1 MNKRTEQTRW
11 TPKRLLSLLMA
22 LIMTLSLLPTAAFAD
37 DEGGDTVY
45 EYSNL
50 LNANVSKEIYKWFNN
65 NEECVHIDIYP
76 NELSEANNGKT
87 AFEEGETVNIPLHV
101 SMYFQ
106 PTDSTRTESYSV
118 RVGYDG
124 KENRSNYL
132 SASYSVNKQ
141 AFTFNS
147 TKKEEKLVITTTAS
161 SANDQKLGVTCSLLR
176 LGSESTNTQIGSIS
190 FEIKLPLVQHYT
202 VTYNANGGTL
212 SAAAVNGTTR
222 TEATEENPYSQVF
235 DIPAE
240 AKSTLSGYT
249 FEGWQVSGSGS
260 SATGVVPSGTTINGI
275 TGDITLKANL
285 VQNQEITF
293 DPVYSGV
300 SGLPYDYKDMS
311 QGQTYTIPYTPELSG
326 YNFKGWT
333 VTGATLETDGVSVK
347 DITSQIT
354 ITPIWEKS
362 DGTTPVGSHSVK
374 FVRRNTTDGSASNW
388 PNDLTGAK
396 DSTVTIPWLIPQA
409 EGYTFLGWST
419 SNAENATAEDAYKPG
434 NEVTLGDAD
443 INLYAVWQPKNYT
456 ITYPGTASLTGVTLT
471 NTDSSITP
479 GRPASFKVT
488 VLAAYDASSMI
499 VAANGVPL
507 GYSVK
512 TENTDGSTT
521 YTYSFVPTGDTAVT
535 VSQPEQKSYVV
546 TLPVGDHFTAKF
558 DGTDTKSDK
567 TVTYNG
573 SVSFT
578 VTADSGWTIEDV
590 SYTGDATLTQDATDS
605 TKYTLTDIKSNVAV
619 SVKMKQIPVYTIS
632 YSIDEAYFTS
642 QKVTGES
649 ANVTLITPAERT
661 GYNFDGWYKNPDYTD
676 KAEATLTVTGDVNLY
691 GRYMPKTYSIK
702 YDLNAPTGATV
713 TPNTIDATTKTYG
726 QAVTLSA
733 VTPTC
738 DGYDFLGWAKEENKG
753 LVVYAAGATVSEE
766 LTADMTLYAVWA
778 KKTYTITLQGGSG
791 YTVSSNQALVVEH
804 GSTFT
809 FTVTVDG
816 AYAATEPT
824 VTISSTAN
832 GTLTKTD
839 GNHNSEHKAATYTY
853 KIENVTADQVVTVEV
868 TENARA
874 TVTFQYR
881 VVDAQ
886 GNEVTVTGLSGET
899 FMTQAVQLGDP
910 AAQPQQPNI
919 EGYKF
924 VRWCGADHTTATHE
938 AYDFTKPVAGPLTIY
953 AEITPILPVITV
965 TNALSGLGWKTESWK
980 HGAEGTETNAAITI
994 NAFTIA
1000 YGDNVTFDLVIA
1012 KGYDYSKLSV
1022 TANGLALGYQS
1033 ATTDEKTGVTT
1044 LHYYLG
1050 SVMADTRIA
1059 ITGIE
1064 RKTIT
1069 ITYNANARD
1078 DVSGLPSPQVV
1089 KYYLAALGETGNDKI
1104 TTQEPKRTGYEF
1116 VGWCTDSE
1124 ATVTVNGDAKTI
1136 NAKTDGVVV
1145 YPGATAPF
1153 TTDTT
1158 LYAIWL
1164 AQDTTLTLK
1173 ITDVALDKNDGKR
1186 VIQYEGESITL
1197 QAELNHFAVG
1207 SVTFYKGNQDKTN
1220 ATIVGS
1226 TSIEGTTA
1234 TFCTTVGEY
1243 KTTAKDEYYWAEF
1256 TPNADEGYSGSTSGV
1271 MNVGIFSKALS
1282 WKITEGT
1289 SNVADNG
1296 NVLNVYEGDSATGTP
1311 TTGNMVAG
1319 HTYTLQVKT
1328 ASITGVETLDSKQP
1342 VLGKDYKIVWQY
1354 TEVGKNDW
1362 KTDGEASDKATYLV
1376 TGDKSGYQFRAQIVP
1391 LGPDNG
1397 SLFVKAGKFNEN
1409 DALVNDQY
1417 DTCLYTKSTDTT
1429 VRQVTA
1435 TALTIDAPE
1444 ESKDIKINGDTPFTA
1459 IGEHKA
1465 QFEGQAVTLTANIV
1479 DNTTKGAVADG
1490 GKVYFYRYVDGK
1502 SDTKLNETAVVVN
1515 NGVAELTN
1523 VKISKYNPE
1532 IGVTSNLD
1540 KFYAVY
1546 ETNETY
1552 ETSASVAKEGDT
1564 YKSPADPLKDMVFIK
1579 SASLQTPVIM
1589 SEKPGKLAGHT
1600 AKETTYLSPLTDLL
1614 AGISHTFTLKAT
1626 AGSKDATANYSVV
1639 ALDGRT
1645 VAAENYDIE
1654 WQYKTDGNFA
1664 KAGNDSTAEKYIT
1677 TTTKVGDRYRVK
1689 LTGKGV
1695 FAGSEATSKD
1705 AVIGTKQ
1712 DVTVTVKALDAIES
1726 TAATDVYQ
1734 LNEITLTATVA
1745 AANDKPTMQPTG
1757 TVTFY
1762 YKDGENWVKLDSTT
1776 LADATDGSGSK
1787 IASIKT
1793 SELPVKAGDNTKQD
1807 VEITAVYEG
1816 NDTFNASATVNETE
1830 KSITAAA
1837 GCTTTN
1843 DTVTVYSSVVFNCND
1858 ENKKQPTDGDK
1869 GIHIS
1874 VSDGAFKTNEEATL
1888 ALSDIYT
1895 LDRNLDKALRN
1906 TIAKLNPTTDY
1917 TVQWQKLNGATA
1929 ITSGDYG
1936 AAKNWTNIDGK
1947 TGTTLVLDKV
1957 EQNTA
1962 YRAVITVKDQPI
1974 TKGSFDKLD
1983 QGVIGTADANDGRQV
1998 YYSNVLMPTDTN
2010 MTVSVA
2016 LNTSKIG
2023 AENTEGITE
2032 GETVTANVFLSGVVG
2047 VVPNANVTVTV
2058 TNDSAKGN
2066 NTAYEKT
2073 FTSMNTVNGWN
2084 AFSWNTAESDDK
2096 GVPTA
2101 PGFYT
2106 LTVSATTNTGYA
2118 AKEITRSLIVR
2129 ESSYSIAP
2137 SNTTV
2142 TYNGQT
2148 QGVTVTLNDFDFKG
2162 KDIKAAAEKSWTV
2175 KYYKGEVK
2183 PENLVEPSQA
2193 GTYKAVV
2200 TLPASAYWTEQT
2212 KTVDFTIE
2220 KRSVSIADAIAQ
2232 AKVYDGTDNV
2242 NIVEVMLND
2251 AETDQTTN
2259 GTGLPTNNV
2268 GIINGDSI
2276 YAVATAAALEKANA
2290 GENKFT
2296 ISAIDLLGD
2305 DANNYVWDNDE
2316 YTENIYVSRSQVY
2329 GETGTLKLKQGETF
2343 PADKVIKMIDQSGR
2357 EITLGT
2363 GTEDY
2368 TLTFYYHSD
2377 TKIEKTTDISKLGLY
2392 TVVARPNQSNYKS
2405 GVTMQ
2410 FTVVET
2416 ATNLTEAAT
2425 PKPSTLIYLSDTA
2438 TKYNPAGNVPVT
2450 AKNAQGN
2457 TVKVEYHGTTW
2468 SETVPSYAGRYL
2480 VKATDTSTGDVAY
2493 GIYTITKAHPSID
2506 VTPATG
2512 LTYNS
2517 MPQNGYT
2524 TLTGVEGKDAS
2535 KDYYITYAGDVAIGY
2550 NVQKEGNVDE
2560 QAPVDAGTYTVTLH
2574 VNETANYTAHEIS
2587 KSFTIAKKAL
2597 TIKADSWQT
2606 TQYDAFP
2613 DMTAGY
2619 TGLAAETGD
2628 TTPDTSLR
2636 DVQIAPEFLYNPTGG
2651 KSNYSNDSLDQV
2663 GGVAIQPIDALS
2675 KNYAITYENGQYTK
2689 QRTDANIDLAIHGLP
2704 QSSTGKN
2711 TVYYGDEIQLYPYG
2725 YYTTHANGSGILEW
2739 SVTTAA
2745 GFKGTVTIGKETGLL
2760 NVNGVGEFTVTL
2772 KRGVGEQQ
2780 IKTEIN
2786 VTAIQKEAKIALKN
2800 VDKVYNGASQTYAYE
2815 GNVTV
2820 HDELYQPIGNFVDSK
2835 LTRTNTARTDVGTQI
2850 TTAKVTG
2857 AWAYQSETY
2866 GGKFTINDKEASVA
2880 PGEQSTV
2887 YGTPETF
2894 DTNPKYTV
2902 TNEVNSVAAV
2912 SGVNVASQT
2921 DAYNRL
2927 DVHDGYEILVAGAEN
2942 MNYNVKYTTDETAE
2956 DSAVTTYGGETFTS
2970 KTTKELNDATVYG
2983 ETPNVL
2989 DWTLVNVIG
2998 TTRGTT
3004 EPKDYADNLADFD
3017 LPDTFVWQ
3025 DKDDCTG
3032 NKVTYKAAN
3041 RTTEISGSTVEY
3053 NQAALTGPRTST
3065 DTATDENYTLKFNT
3079 VENSGAANYKL
3090 TNVKTGNSK
3099 ATTNALTA
3107 NSKGFIIPATGE
3119 SSDVSGENFV
3129 EGSANIAQRPIKLEK
3144 AVTDAQLYWRLPQ
3157 SQLYTALVNILKAEE
3172 NSVGRG
3178 LAKGHTIEDL
3188 DLSFTIKVGSTTY
3201 NVAKDGTDAINFAT
3215 TGNATVT
3222 ATVGDTNYKLEGGQY
3237 QFDIVLKNI
3246 QIEATYTTK
3255 TFTGF
3260 TVLIKVHNEGSA
3272 ITPLNDAKGLSYKI
3286 FKKTGDTID
3295 KTTAYASGTLT
3306 YQNRTAYDDK
3316 GVLCGVFTATYPQL
3330 PLLNSGETYFIQMYE
3345 YGVELKTNS

>member
-22 LIMTLSLLPTAAFAD
+22 LIMTLSLLPTAALATDSSAAGSSAD
-37 DEGGDTVY
+37 NPVTIDYTQKTYGYATATTSPITTQISEEGFTPYTVTFKPQIQFVDSNNKETENTFSYQSGIPFKPGVSISTNANEEKTIGQYTYTVQQVNADGTDAPNTTTVTNKILGTSKIPAASSLSCGGSDFTAKALENNMIRLKYTVY
-45 EYSNL
+45 EGDSVDDSKRVGQVYVGITGI
-50 LNANVSKEIYKWFNN
+50 AVTDIKYNVSYNIESGGAWVGNEI
-65 NEECVHIDIYP
+65 VDQTTIDADERG
-76 NELSEANNGKT
+76 N
-87 AFEEGETVNIPLHV
+87 
-101 SMYFQ
+101 
-106 PTDSTRTESYSV
+106 
-118 RVGYDG
+118 
-124 KENRSNYL
+124 
-132 SASYSVNKQ
+132 ASYTIPADAKATKNNATFAGWQ
-141 AFTFNS
+141 ASGGATGTYQPGQIIESINADITLTAKYEQNYTITFQSEYSGASGLMTSTTSNGTKYTVPVEPTMYGFTFAGW
-147 TKKEEKLVITTTAS
+147 K
-161 SANDQKLGVTCSLLR
+161 VT
-176 LGSESTNTQIGSIS
+176 
-190 FEIKLPLVQHYT
+190 
-202 VTYNANGGTL
+202 
-212 SAAAVNGTTR
+212 
-222 TEATEENPYSQVF
+222 
-235 DIPAE
+235 
-240 AKSTLSGYT
+240 
-249 FEGWQVSGSGS
+249 SGS
-260 SATGVVPSGTTINGI
+260 ADVTGNDITNI
-275 TGDITLKANL
+275 TGDITLTA
-285 VQNQEITF
+285 Q
-293 DPVYSGV
+293 
-300 SGLPYDYKDMS
+300 
-311 QGQTYTIPYTPELSG
+311 
-326 YNFKGWT
+326 WT
-333 VTGATLETDGVSVK
+333 K
-347 DITSQIT
+347 
-354 ITPIWEKS
+354 

-374 FVRRNTTDGSASNW
+374 FVRNNATDGSALNW
-388 PNDLTGAK
+388 PDNLTGAK

-419 SNAENATAEDAYKPG
+419 TNAKNATAEDAYKPG
-434 NEVTLGDAD
+434 KEVTLGDAD
-443 INLYAVWQPKNYT
+443 INLYAVWRENMVS
-456 ITYPGTASLTGVTLT
+456 ITYPDGITGVA
-471 NTDSSITP
+471 ITKGATSVKP
-479 GRPASFKVT
+479 GATVTFKVT
-488 VLAAYDASSMI
+488 VLAAYDVSSMI

-507 GYSVK
+507 GYSAK

-546 TLPVGDHFTAKF
+546 TLPVGDHFTAEF

-578 VTADSGWTIEDV
+578 VNADNGWTIEDV

-691 GRYMPKTYSIK
+691 GHYKPITKSIS
-702 YDLNAPTGATV
+702 YDMNAPQDANGNSLTV
-713 TPNTIDATTKTYG
+713 APTSLLPTEKTYG

-733 VTPTC
+733 QVPTC
-738 DGYDFLGWAKEENKG
+738 DGYDFLGWAKEENKD

-766 LTADMTLYAVWA
+766 LTDNMTLYAVWA

-791 YTVSSNQALVVEH
+791 YTVSSSQALVVEH
-804 GSTFT
+804 GSNFT

-816 AYAATEPT
+816 AYAATMPT
-824 VTISSTAN
+824 VSISNTTNGNLTGPNADEGPNSTH
-832 GTLTKTD
+832 T
-839 GNHNSEHKAATYTY
+839 AATYTY
-853 KIENVTADQVVTVEV
+853 TISNVTADQVVTVEV

-886 GNEVTVTGLSGET
+886 GNEVTGDGLNGQT

-919 EGYKF
+919 EGYRF
-924 VRWCGADHTTATHE
+924 VRWCGADHPTATTHE
-938 AYDFTKPVAGPLTIY
+938 AYDFTKPVADELTIY

-965 TNALSGLGWKTESWK
+965 TDALNGTGWKTENWK
-980 HGAEGTETNAAITI
+980 HGTETMTNADTT
-994 NAFTIA
+994 NKSFTIA
-1000 YGDNVTFDLVIA
+1000 YGDNVTFDLVIS

-1064 RKTIT
+1064 RKTVTVI
-1069 ITYNANARD
+1069 YNANARD

-1089 KYYLAALGETGNDKI
+1089 KYYLEGSQNDTI
-1104 TTQEPKRTGYEF
+1104 TAQEPRRTGYEF

-1124 ATVTVNGDAKTI
+1124 ATVTVNGNTKTI
-1136 NAKTDGVVV
+1136 NTETGVVV
-1145 YPGATAPF
+1145 YPSSTAKF

-1164 AQDTTLTLK
+1164 AQDTELTLK
-1173 ITDVALDKNDGKR
+1173 ITDVAYDTQQNNR

-1197 QAELNHFAVG
+1197 QATLNVNAKGTV
-1207 SVTFYKGNQDKTN
+1207 VFYKGDKEGANGTRIGSAAIN
-1220 ATIVGS
+1220 GKTAELSVKVGD
-1226 TSIEGTTA
+1226 
-1234 TFCTTVGEY
+1234 Y
-1243 KTTAKDEYYWAEF
+1243 KAGGVTEHYWAVFESE
-1256 TPNADEGYSGSTSGV
+1256 TDEGYANSEKSNI
-1271 MNVGIFSKALS
+1271 MNVGVFSKAITWPLDT
-1282 WKITEGT
+1282 KNADTLTITE
-1289 SNVADNG
+1289 
-1296 NVLNVYEGDSATGTP
+1296 ATGSMTAGKTYKLTVNITKILGLETVTP
-1311 TTGNMVAG
+1311 DNAP
-1319 HTYTLQVKT
+1319 K
-1328 ASITGVETLDSKQP
+1328 
-1342 VLGKDYKIVWQY
+1342 LGEDYAIVWQY
-1354 TEVGKNDW
+1354 KN
-1362 KTDGEASDKATYLV
+1362 TV
-1376 TGDKSGYQFRAQIVP
+1376 TGDWADMSAEITDTNEYQVTPEYAGHEYRAKIVP
-1391 LGPDNG
+1391 IGD
-1397 SLFVKAGKFNEN
+1397 
-1409 DALVNDQY
+1409 
-1417 DTCLYTKSTDTT
+1417 LYTKAAKFDENGIVNNGYDKFLYTNT
-1429 VRQVTA
+1429 VGSVLQATA
-1435 TALTIDAPE
+1435 TALTITDAE
-1444 ESKDIKINGDTPFTA
+1444 TESKDVWVNGATDKF
-1459 IGEHKA
+1459 GRDHLA
-1465 QFEGQAVTLTANIV
+1465 QFEEQTVTLTANIV

-1589 SEKPGKLAGHT
+1589 SEKPGMLAGHT

-1645 VAAENYDIE
+1645 VDATNYDIK
-1654 WQYKTDGNFA
+1654 WLKTTGSNEQEVDATGTNQ
-1664 KAGNDSTAEKYIT
+1664 I
-1677 TTTKVGDRYRVK
+1677 KVDENKVDDRYRVK

-1695 FAGSEATSKD
+1695 FTGSEATSQD

-1745 AANDKPTMQPTG
+1745 AAETSPTMQPTG

-1762 YKDGENWVKLDSTT
+1762 YSVDGTNWTKIGEAKD
-1776 LADATDGSGSK
+1776 LAEVAGVMT
-1787 IASIKT
+1787 ASIKT
-1793 SELPVKAGDNTKQD
+1793 DQLPVKANDNTKQD
-1807 VEITAVYEG
+1807 VKITAVYSG
-1816 NDTFNASATVNETE
+1816 DATFNASATVNETE

-1858 ENKKQPTDGDK
+1858 ENKKQTTDGDK

-1874 VSDGAFKTNEEATL
+1874 VSDGAFKANEKATL

-1895 LDRNLDKALRN
+1895 LDRELTDETLRN

-1929 ITSGDYG
+1929 ITSGDYS

-1947 TGTTLVLDKV
+1947 TGTILVLDKV

-1962 YRAVITVKDQPI
+1962 YRAVITVNDQPI
-1974 TKGSFDKLD
+1974 TKGSYKEVD
-1983 QGVIGTADANDGRQV
+1983 QTIKGRQV

-2047 VVPNANVTVTV
+2047 AVPNANVTVTV
-2058 TNDSAKGN
+2058 TNDDAKGN
-2066 NTAYEKT
+2066 GTAGEYKQILGNK
-2073 FTSMNTVNGWN
+2073 NTVNGWN
-2084 AFSWNTAESDDK
+2084 AFDWDTT
-2096 GVPTA
+2096 GVT

-2129 ESSYSIAP
+2129 ESSYNIEVG
-2137 SNTTV
+2137 NTNP
-2142 TYNGQT
+2142 TYNGHT
-2148 QGVTVTLNDFDFKG
+2148 QGLTVTLDGFDFKG
-2162 KDIKAAAEKSWTV
+2162 TGINEAANKSWTV
-2175 KYYKGEVK
+2175 KYYVQKVEGLETGA
-2183 PENLVEPSQA
+2183 LVEPTQA
-2193 GTYKAVV
+2193 GTYKAIV
-2200 TLPASAYWTEQT
+2200 TLPASAYWTEQSIET
-2212 KTVDFTIE
+2212 PFTIE

-2232 AKVYDGTDNV
+2232 AKVYDGTTDV
-2242 NIVEVMLND
+2242 SIVEVMLND

-2276 YAVATAAALEKANA
+2276 YAVATEAKLSSANA
-2290 GENKFT
+2290 GDNSFT
-2296 ISAIDLLGD
+2296 ISTIKLRGD
-2305 DANNYVWDNDE
+2305 DAANYVWDGTAA
-2316 YTENIYVSRSQVY
+2316 YTEDIYVSRSQVY
-2329 GETGTLKLKQGETF
+2329 GVSSTDVTLKAGEKL
-2343 PADKVIKMIDQSGR
+2343 PADAVYMIDQAGNKITSYDVLYYLHTDT
-2357 EITLGT
+2357 EIKKVDNTN
-2363 GTEDY
+2363 
-2368 TLTFYYHSD
+2368 
-2377 TKIEKTTDISKLGLY
+2377 EKGLY
-2392 TVVARPNQSNYKS
+2392 TVIVRPKQDNYKS
-2405 GVTMQ
+2405 GVTLRV
-2410 FTVVET
+2410 TVGD
-2416 ATNLTEAAT
+2416 ATGYTPAVA
-2425 PKPSTLIYLSDTA
+2425 PKPSTLITISNTA
-2438 TKYNPAGNVPVT
+2438 ELYGAAENKGIQTSFTNGATLTKLEYQAGTGWMTDRPT
-2450 AKNAQGN
+2450 
-2457 TVKVEYHGTTW
+2457 
-2468 SETVPSYAGRYL
+2468 SAGRYL
-2480 VKATDTSTGDVAY
+2480 VKVTASTGDVAY

-2597 TIKADSWQT
+2597 TIEADSWQT

-2689 QRTDANIDLAIHGLP
+2689 QRTETNVDFAIHGLP

-2725 YYTTHANGSGILEW
+2725 YYTTHANGSGIFNW
-2739 SVTTAA
+2739 SVSA
-2745 GFKGTVTIGKETGLL
+2745 GAPATIDADKGILKVT
-2760 NVNGVGEFTVTL
+2760 GVGEFIVTL
-2772 KRGVGEQQ
+2772 TRGEGELQ

-2800 VDKVYNGASQTYAYE
+2800 VDKVYTGASQTYDYT

-2820 HDELYQPIGNFVDSK
+2820 HDELYRALPYFDASK
-2835 LTRTNTARTDVGTQI
+2835 VTRTSTDRTNVGTQI

-2866 GGKFTINDKEASVA
+2866 GGKFTINDKDATVA
-2880 PGEQSTV
+2880 PCAQSTV
-2887 YGTPETF
+2887 YGTLEAF

-2927 DVHDGYEILVAGAEN
+2927 DVHDGYEILVAGTED

-2956 DSAVTTYGGETFTS
+2956 DSAVTTYDGMKLYST
-2970 KTTKELNDATVYG
+2970 TTKAKNELNDATVYG
-2983 ETPNVL
+2983 EQANDL
-2989 DWTLVNVIG
+2989 DWILDAVKS
-2998 TTRGTT
+2998 TTRDSET
-3004 EPKDYADNLADFD
+3004 YADNLADFD
-3017 LPDTFVWQ
+3017 LADTTGIFIKQ
-3025 DKDDCTG
+3025 DKDDCVG
-3032 NKVTYKAAN
+3032 NAKTYKAAN
-3041 RTTEISGSTVEY
+3041 REEGNTSSTAL
-3053 NQAALTGPRTST
+3053 AADR
-3065 DTATDENYTLKFNT
+3065 TATEKAADDNYELVFSSVTNAKAKNYRLDNNDVKNEKSTMTAPTGT
-3079 VENSGAANYKL
+3079 VGFIGAA
-3090 TNVKTGNSK
+3090 
-3099 ATTNALTA
+3099 AT
-3107 NSKGFIIPATGE
+3107 
-3119 SSDVSGENFV
+3119 SDNLI

-3201 NVAKDGTDAINFAT
+3201 NVAKDGTDAINFAV

-3260 TVLIKVHNEGSA
+3260 TVLIKVHNENGT

-3286 FKKTGDTID
+3286 FKKTGNTID

-3316 GVLCGVFTATYPQL
+3316 GGLCGVFTATYPQL

>member
-1 MNKRTEQTRW
+1 MFKNDTSSVEYKSNIELEIGVHTSTVDDTNTGKERAIGKHTITVQQLDAAGYPVSGAST
-11 TPKRLLSLLMA
+11 TFTYTSTDASKVGVSGVYSDGSLLTAKA
-22 LIMTLSLLPTAAFAD
+22 LENNMIRLKY
-37 DEGGDTVY
+37 TVY
-45 EYSNL
+45 EGDS
-50 LNANVSKEIYKWFNN
+50 VDESKRVGEVYVGITGIT
-65 NEECVHIDIYP
+65 VTDIKYTITYRP
-76 NELSEANNGKT
+76 GADAAWATTPTGLSETSESGVYATTVTPGEDGKASYT
-87 AFEEGETVNIPLHV
+87 I
-101 SMYFQ
+101 
-106 PTDSTRTESYSV
+106 DSAASV
-118 RVGYDG
+118 KKDGHTFVGWRVGANGSTGSVMKAGDTIGGITGDVNLYAELEKNHTITFQSEYSG
-124 KENRSNYL
+124 ASGLMTSATSNGTKYTVPVEPTM
-132 SASYSVNKQ
+132 YG
-141 AFTFNS
+141 FTFAGWKVTSGNADV
-147 TKKEEKLVITTTAS
+147 TGNDIT
-161 SANDQKLGVTCSLLR
+161 N
-176 LGSESTNTQIGSIS
+176 
-190 FEIKLPLVQHYT
+190 
-202 VTYNANGGTL
+202 
-212 SAAAVNGTTR
+212 
-222 TEATEENPYSQVF
+222 
-235 DIPAE
+235 
-240 AKSTLSGYT
+240 
-249 FEGWQVSGSGS
+249 
-260 SATGVVPSGTTINGI
+260 I
-275 TGDITLKANL
+275 TGDITLTA
-285 VQNQEITF
+285 Q
-293 DPVYSGV
+293 
-300 SGLPYDYKDMS
+300 
-311 QGQTYTIPYTPELSG
+311 
-326 YNFKGWT
+326 WT
-333 VTGATLETDGVSVK
+333 K
-347 DITSQIT
+347 
-354 ITPIWEKS
+354 
-362 DGTTPVGSHSVK
+362 DGTTPAGSHSVK
-374 FVRRNTTDGSASNW
+374 FVRNNTTDGSALNW
-388 PNDLTGAK
+388 PNNLTGAAG
-396 DSTVTIPWLIPQA
+396 DTVTIPWNIPRA

-419 SNAENATAEDAYKPG
+419 SNAENATAENAYKPG
-434 NEVTLGDAD
+434 TEVMIGDAD
-443 INLYAVWQPKNYT
+443 ITLYAVWQGKNYT
-456 ITYPGTASLTGVTLT
+456 ITYTPNDSLTGVTLT
-471 NTDSSITP
+471 STKHSVTP
-479 GRPASFKVT
+479 GSPASFNVKVD
-488 VLAAYDASSMI
+488 AKYDASSMI

-507 GYSVK
+507 GYSTK
-512 TENTDGSTT
+512 TENNDGSTT
-521 YTYSFVPTGDTAVT
+521 YAYSFVPTGDTAVT

-567 TVTYNG
+567 AVTYNG

-661 GYNFDGWYKNPDYTD
+661 GYTFDGWYKTPNYTD
-676 KAEATLTVTGDVNLY
+676 KAEATLTVTDDVNLY
-691 GRYMPKTYSIK
+691 GRYKPITKSIS
-702 YDLNAPTGATV
+702 YDMNAPQDANGDPLTV
-713 TPNTIDATTKTYG
+713 DPLTLPDTEKTYG
-726 QAVTLSA
+726 KAVTLSA

-738 DGYDFLGWAKEENKG
+738 DGYDFLGWAKGENKG

-816 AYAATEPT
+816 AYAAAEPT

-832 GTLTKTD
+832 GTLTKTG
-839 GNHNSEHKAATYTY
+839 GNPNSEHKAATYTY
-853 KIENVTADQVVTVEV
+853 TISNVTADQVVTVKV

-924 VRWCGADHTTATHE
+924 VRWCGADHTTVTTHTD
-938 AYDFTKPVAGPLTIY
+938 YDFTKPVAGPLTIY

-965 TNALSGLGWKTESWK
+965 TDALNGTDWKTENWK
-980 HGAEGTETNAAITI
+980 HGTETMTNADTT
-994 NAFTIA
+994 NKSFTIA

-1033 ATTDEKTGVTT
+1033 ATTNTDGSTT

-1050 SVMADTRIA
+1050 SVTADTRIA

-1089 KYYLAALGETGNDKI
+1089 KYYLEGSQNDTI
-1104 TTQEPKRTGYEF
+1104 TAQEPKRTGYEF

-1124 ATVTVNGDAKTI
+1124 ATVTVNGNTKTI

-1197 QAELNHFAVG
+1197 QAELNVNAKGTV
-1207 SVTFYKGNQDKTN
+1207 VFYKGDK
-1220 ATIVGS
+1220 
-1226 TSIEGTTA
+1226 EGTNGTRIGSAAINGKTA
-1234 TFCTTVGEY
+1234 ELVVKVGEY
-1243 KTTAKDEYYWAEF
+1243 KTTDKDEYYWAVFESE
-1256 TPNADEGYSGSTSGV
+1256 TDEGYANSEKSNI
-1271 MNVGIFSKALS
+1271 MNVGVFSKAITWPLDT
-1282 WKITEGT
+1282 KNADTLTITE
-1289 SNVADNG
+1289 
-1296 NVLNVYEGDSATGTP
+1296 ATGSMTAGKTYKLTVDITKILGLETVTP
-1311 TTGNMVAG
+1311 DNAP
-1319 HTYTLQVKT
+1319 K
-1328 ASITGVETLDSKQP
+1328 
-1342 VLGKDYKIVWQY
+1342 LGEDYAIVWQY
-1354 TEVGKNDW
+1354 KN
-1362 KTDGEASDKATYLV
+1362 TV
-1376 TGDKSGYQFRAQIVP
+1376 TGDWADMSAEITDTNEYQVTPEYAGHEYRAKIVP
-1391 LGPDNG
+1391 IGD
-1397 SLFVKAGKFNEN
+1397 
-1409 DALVNDQY
+1409 
-1417 DTCLYTKSTDTT
+1417 LYTKAAKFDENGIVNNEYDKFLYTNT
-1429 VRQVTA
+1429 VGSVLQSTA
-1435 TALTIDAPE
+1435 TALTITGAE
-1444 ESKDIKINGDTPFTA
+1444 TEANNVFINGSKPFATLP
-1459 IGEHKA
+1459 GFDSNGSHLA
-1465 QFEGQAVTLTANIV
+1465 QFEGQAVTLTAKV
-1479 DNTTKGAVADG
+1479 TKDG
-1490 GKVYFYRYVDGK
+1490 GTGVETGKVEFYRLDG
-1502 SDTKLNETAVVVN
+1502 SEWKLIGTVNVETQGTN
-1515 NGVAELTN
+1515 TGVASTTYTMGAYDSTSAGASATTN
-1523 VKISKYNPE
+1523 KETFK
-1532 IGVTSNLD
+1532 
-1540 KFYAVY
+1540 AVY
-1546 ETNETY
+1546 VANETY
-1552 ETSASVAKEGDT
+1552 E
-1564 YKSPADPLKDMVFIK
+1564 KSETDGNAAVYIK
-1579 SASLQTPVIM
+1579 SAKLMTPIIE
-1589 SEKPGKLAGHT
+1589 SELEGTNG
-1600 AKETTYLSPLTDLL
+1600 AKATTYSKDLTGLL
-1614 AGISHTFTLKAT
+1614 AGVQHTFKLRQDADQT
-1626 AGSKDATANYSVV
+1626 AKDYSVV

-1645 VAAENYDIE
+1645 VDATNYDIK
-1654 WQYKTDGNFA
+1654 WLKTTGSNEQEVDATGTNQ
-1664 KAGNDSTAEKYIT
+1664 I
-1677 TTTKVGDRYRVK
+1677 KVDENKVDDRYRVK

-1712 DVTVTVKALDAIES
+1712 DVTVTVKAIDAITKTPE
-1726 TAATDVYQ
+1726 TDVYQ

-1745 AANDKPTMQPTG
+1745 AAKGADATMKPAG

-1793 SELPVKAGDNTKQD
+1793 SKLPVTDTTNIKRD
-1807 VEITAVYEG
+1807 VEITAVYSG
-1816 NDTFNASATVNETE
+1816 DVTFNASGNYDATNNTVSAGTTE
-1830 KSITAAA
+1830 NGVKD
-1837 GCTTTN
+1837 

-1858 ENKKQPTDGDK
+1858 ENKKQTTDGDK

-1874 VSDGAFKTNEEATL
+1874 VSDGAFKTNEKATL

-1895 LDRNLDKALRN
+1895 LDRNLDKALLN

-1917 TVQWQKLNGATA
+1917 IVQWQKLDGATS

-1947 TGTTLVLDKV
+1947 TGTTLVLGKV

-1962 YRAVITVKDQPI
+1962 YRAVITVNDQPI
-1974 TKGSFDKLD
+1974 TKGSSTEVNQTIK
-1983 QGVIGTADANDGRQV
+1983 GRQV

-2047 VVPNANVTVTV
+2047 VVPNANVTVKV

-2129 ESSYSIAP
+2129 ESSYDFNID
-2137 SNTTV
+2137 NRTT

-2148 QGVTVTLNDFDFKG
+2148 QGVTVTLNGFDFKG

-2200 TLPASAYWTEQT
+2200 TLPGSAYWTEQT

-2232 AKVYDGTDNV
+2232 AKVYDGTTDV

-2251 AETDQTTN
+2251 AVTDQATN

-2276 YAVATAAALEKANA
+2276 YAVATAAVLEMANA

-2305 DANNYVWDNDE
+2305 DANNYVWDKAS

-2329 GETGTLKLKQGETF
+2329 GVSSTDVTLKAGEKL
-2343 PADKVIKMIDQSGR
+2343 PADAVYMIDQAGNKITNYDVLYYLHTDT
-2357 EITLGT
+2357 EIKKVDNTN
-2363 GTEDY
+2363 
-2368 TLTFYYHSD
+2368 
-2377 TKIEKTTDISKLGLY
+2377 EKGLY
-2392 TVVARPNQSNYKS
+2392 TVIVRPKQDNYKS
-2405 GVTMQ
+2405 GVTLRV
-2410 FTVVET
+2410 TVGDATGYT
-2416 ATNLTEAAT
+2416 AAVA
-2425 PKPSTLIYLSDTA
+2425 PKPSTLIAISNTAELYGAATGVTASTTNSTA
-2438 TKYNPAGNVPVT
+2438 TTTIEYQSVSTGWT
-2450 AKNAQGN
+2450 A
-2457 TVKVEYHGTTW
+2457 
-2468 SETVPSYAGRYL
+2468 TVPTDAGRYL
-2480 VKATDTSTGDVAY
+2480 VKVTASTGDVAY

-2689 QRTDANIDLAIHGLP
+2689 QRTETNVDLAIHGLP

-2739 SVTTAA
+2739 SVTTAT

-2800 VDKVYNGASQTYAYE
+2800 VDKVYTGALQTYDYT

-2820 HDELYQPIGNFVDSK
+2820 HDELYQPIDKFVDSK
-2835 LTRTNTARTDVGTQI
+2835 LTRTNTARTNVGTQI
-2850 TTAKVTG
+2850 TTAQVTG
-2857 AWAYQSETY
+2857 ALAYQSEIY
-2866 GGKFTINDKEASVA
+2866 GGKFTINDKEATVA
-2880 PGEQSTV
+2880 PV
-2887 YGTPETF
+2887 ADAHIYGTTRTIPS
-2894 DTNPKYTV
+2894 PAYTS
-2902 TNEVNSVAAV
+2902 TDSNAIS
-2912 SGVNVASQT
+2912 NVLTASQT

-2942 MNYNVKYTTDETAE
+2942 MNYNVKYTTDETAA
-2956 DSAVTTYGGETFTS
+2956 DSAVTTYDGMKLYST
-2970 KTTKELNDATVYG
+2970 TTKAKNELNDATVYG
-2983 ETPNVL
+2983 EQANDL
-2989 DWTLVNVIG
+2989 DWILDAVKS
-2998 TTRGTT
+2998 TTRDSV
-3004 EPKDYADNLADFD
+3004 DYADNLADFN

-3041 RTTEISGSTVEY
+3041 RTTDAADSSNIRY
-3053 NQAALTGPRTST
+3053 NQDKLEGPRTST
-3065 DTATDENYTLKFNT
+3065 DTNTDENYTLKFNT
-3079 VENSGAANYKL
+3079 VKNSGAANYKL
-3090 TNVKTGNSK
+3090 TNDKAGNS
-3099 ATTNALTA
+3099 ATTTNALTA
-3107 NSKGFIIPATGE
+3107 NSKGFITPATGE
-3119 SSDVSGENFV
+3119 SSDVSSENFV

-3144 AVTDAQLYWRLPQ
+3144 AVDDVQLYWKLSQ
-3157 SQLYTALVNILKAEE
+3157 KQLYTALVNVLKAEE

-3188 DLSFTIKVGSTTY
+3188 DLSFTIGSTPVDKNNDQPMTGLT
-3201 NVAKDGTDAINFAT
+3201 VGTQ
-3215 TGNATVT
+3215 TVT
-3222 ATVGDTNYKLEGGQY
+3222 VTVGDTNYKLEGSNTFEVDFQTMR
-3237 QFDIVLKNI
+3237 IR
-3246 QIEATYTTK
+3246 ATYYNK

-3260 TVLIKVHNEGSA
+3260 DVRIEKIDAAGNWVG
-3272 ITPLNDAKGLSYKI
+3272 PLDSTKGLT
-3286 FKKTGDTID
+3286 FKVLKQT
-3295 KTTAYASGTLT
+3295 
-3306 YQNRTAYDDK
+3306 N
-3316 GVLCGVFTATYPQL
+3316 GVLDTETDYAANKSFTFVSKDGTYGYFHGSYSQL
-3330 PLLNSGETYFIQMYE
+3330 PLLGNGELYVFQMYE
-3345 YGVELKTNS
+3345 YGVPLERK

>member
-22 LIMTLSLLPTAAFAD
+22 LIMTLSLLPTAVFAAD
-37 DEGGDTVY
+37 SGTAGSSADNPVTIDYTQKTYGYATAATSPITTQISEEGFTPYTVTFKPQIQFVDSSNNGTANTFSYQSDIPFKPGVSISTNANEEKTIGQYTYTVQQVNADGTAVTNTTTVTNNIHVTSKIPAASSLSCGGSDFTAKALENNMIRLKYTVY
-45 EYSNL
+45 EGDSASGTPFGEVYVGITGIQVTNIKY
-50 LNANVSKEIYKWFNN
+50 NVSYKMDGSADNIVPVSPEGNN
-65 NEECVHIDIYP
+65 
-76 NELSEANNGKT
+76 
-87 AFEEGETVNIPLHV
+87 
-101 SMYFQ
+101 
-106 PTDSTRTESYSV
+106 SY
-118 RVGYDG
+118 
-124 KENRSNYL
+124 
-132 SASYSVNKQ
+132 ASYTVSD
-141 AFTFNS
+141 
-147 TKKEEKLVITTTAS
+147 VIQTA
-161 SANDQKLGVTCSLLR
+161 KG
-176 LGSESTNTQIGSIS
+176 
-190 FEIKLPLVQHYT
+190 
-202 VTYNANGGTL
+202 
-212 SAAAVNGTTR
+212 
-222 TEATEENPYSQVF
+222 
-235 DIPAE
+235 
-240 AKSTLSGYT
+240 GYT
-249 FEGWQVSGSGS
+249 FTGWKVYGPCKQ
-260 SATGVVPSGTTINGI
+260 NGAKVNAGEQLTNI
-275 TGDITLKANL
+275 TGDITLTADYE
-285 VQNQEITF
+285 QNYTITF
-293 DPVYSGV
+293 KSEYSGA
-300 SGLPYDYKDMS
+300 SGLMTSATSNGTK
-311 QGQTYTIPYTPELSG
+311 YTVPVEPTMYGFTFAGWKVTKTGGTLTATVA
-326 YNFKGWT
+326 KG
-333 VTGATLETDGVSVK
+333 TDGKWVVDGIDS
-347 DITSQIT
+347 DITLTAQWT
-354 ITPIWEKS
+354 K
-362 DGTTPVGSHSVK
+362 DGTTPVGSRSVK
-374 FVRRNTTDGSASNW
+374 FVRNNTTDGSALNW

-419 SNAENATAEDAYKPG
+419 SNTENATAEDAYKPG

-471 NTDSSITP
+471 NTVSSITP

-507 GYSVK
+507 GYSAK
-512 TENTDGSTT
+512 TENNDGSTT

-558 DGTDTKSDK
+558 DDSDTKSDK

-578 VTADSGWTIEDV
+578 VTADSGWTIEGV
-590 SYTGDATLTQDATDS
+590 SYTGDATLTQDTTDL

-661 GYNFDGWYKNPDYTD
+661 GYNFDGWYKNLDYTD
-676 KAEATLTVTGDVNLY
+676 KAKATLDVNGDVNLY
-691 GRYMPKTYSIK
+691 GRYMPKTYSIN

-766 LTADMTLYAVWA
+766 LTDNMTLYAVWA

-791 YTVSSNQALVVEH
+791 YTVSSSQALVVEH
-804 GSTFT
+804 GSDFT

-816 AYAATEPT
+816 AYAATEPM

-839 GNHNSEHKAATYTY
+839 GNFNSEHKAATYTY
-853 KIENVTADQVVTVEV
+853 KIENVTADQVVTVKV

-874 TVTFQYR
+874 NVQFVYR
-881 VVDAQ
+881 VVNANGQELTNDVWNAKP
-886 GNEVTVTGLSGET
+886 

-919 EGYKF
+919 EGYRF
-924 VRWCGADHTTATHE
+924 VRWCGADHPTATTHE
-938 AYDFTKPVAGPLTIY
+938 AYDFTKPVAGELTIY

-965 TNALSGLGWKTESWK
+965 DALSGDGWELTNWK
-980 HGAEGTETNAAITI
+980 IGDTAATLTNNRFEVPYGSTI
-994 NAFTIA
+994 
-1000 YGDNVTFDLVIA
+1000 TFDLVV
-1012 KGYDYSKLSV
+1012 KNGYKYDNSVSVAANGYALAPYGDPEVSNDGTTTIHFRLTSV
-1022 TANGLALGYQS
+1022 TKDTNIS
-1033 ATTDEKTGVTT
+1033 VSGV
-1044 LHYYLG
+1044 
-1050 SVMADTRIA
+1050 V
-1059 ITGIE
+1059 

-1089 KYYLAALGETGNDKI
+1089 KYYLEGSQNDTI
-1104 TTQEPKRTGYEF
+1104 TAQEPRRTGYEF

-1124 ATVTVNGDAKTI
+1124 ATVTVNGNTKTI
-1136 NAKTDGVVV
+1136 NTETGVVV
-1145 YPGATAPF
+1145 YPSSTAKF

-1164 AQDTTLTLK
+1164 AQDTELTLK
-1173 ITDVALDKNDGKR
+1173 ITDVAYDTQQNNR

-1197 QAELNHFAVG
+1197 QATLNVNAKGTV
-1207 SVTFYKGNQDKTN
+1207 VFYKGDKEGANGTRIGSAAIN
-1220 ATIVGS
+1220 GKTAELSVKVGD
-1226 TSIEGTTA
+1226 
-1234 TFCTTVGEY
+1234 Y
-1243 KTTAKDEYYWAEF
+1243 KAGGVTEHYWAVFESE
-1256 TPNADEGYSGSTSGV
+1256 TDEGYANSEKSNI
-1271 MNVGIFSKALS
+1271 MNVGVFSKAITWPLDT
-1282 WKITEGT
+1282 KNADTLTITE
-1289 SNVADNG
+1289 
-1296 NVLNVYEGDSATGTP
+1296 ATGSMTAGKTYKLTVNITKILGLETVTP
-1311 TTGNMVAG
+1311 DNAP
-1319 HTYTLQVKT
+1319 K
-1328 ASITGVETLDSKQP
+1328 
-1342 VLGKDYKIVWQY
+1342 LGEDYAIVWQY
-1354 TEVGKNDW
+1354 KN
-1362 KTDGEASDKATYLV
+1362 TV
-1376 TGDKSGYQFRAQIVP
+1376 TGDWADMSAEITDTNEYQVTPEYAGHEYRAKIVP
-1391 LGPDNG
+1391 IGD
-1397 SLFVKAGKFNEN
+1397 
-1409 DALVNDQY
+1409 
-1417 DTCLYTKSTDTT
+1417 LYTKAAKFDENGIVNNGYDKFLYTNT
-1429 VRQVTA
+1429 VGSVLQSTA

-1465 QFEGQAVTLTANIV
+1465 QFEGQAVTLTAKVTKDGGTGVETGYVKFYRHV
-1479 DNTTKGAVADG
+1479 DGTNDTLLNTTLISVDVNGIATLEV
-1490 GKVYFYRYVDGK
+1490 KV
-1502 SDTKLNETAVVVN
+1502 SAWDTAKDA
-1515 NGVAELTN
+1515 AQ
-1523 VKISKYNPE
+1523 
-1532 IGVTSNLD
+1532 NLD
-1540 KFYAVY
+1540 QFYAVY

-1552 ETSASVAKEGDT
+1552 ETS
-1564 YKSPADPLKDMVFIK
+1564 KSDSEAVYIK
-1579 SASLQTPVIM
+1579 SAKLMTPIIE
-1589 SEKPGKLAGHT
+1589 STLAGTLNGTVANSTSYEHD
-1600 AKETTYLSPLTDLL
+1600 LIGLL
-1614 AGISHTFTLKAT
+1614 AGVQHEFKLRQTGAEAT
-1626 AGSKDATANYSVV
+1626 TGDWSVV

-1645 VAAENYDIE
+1645 VAAKNYDIE
-1654 WQYKTDGNFA
+1654 WQYKTNGNFA
-1664 KAGNDSTAEKYIT
+1664 KADNDSTAVTYTT
-1677 TTTKVGDRYRVK
+1677 TTTKVDDRYRVK

-1712 DVTVTVKALDAIES
+1712 DVTVTVEATDAIES

-1745 AANDKPTMQPTG
+1745 AAKGADATMKPTG

-1762 YKDGENWVKLDSTT
+1762 YSVDGTNWTKIGEAKD
-1776 LADATDGSGSK
+1776 LAEVAGVMT
-1787 IASIKT
+1787 ASIKT
-1793 SELPVKAGDNTKQD
+1793 DQLPVKANDNTKQD
-1807 VEITAVYEG
+1807 VKITAVYSG
-1816 NDTFNASATVNETE
+1816 DATFNVSATVNETE

-1874 VSDGAFKTNEEATL
+1874 VSDGAFKTNEKATL

-1895 LDRNLDKALRN
+1895 LDRELTGDLLN

-1929 ITSGDYG
+1929 IGDAEG
-1936 AAKNWTNIDGK
+1936 TDFANSKNWTNIDGK

-1962 YRAVITVKDQPI
+1962 YRAVITVNDQPI
-1974 TKGSFDKLD
+1974 TKGSFGKLD

-1998 YYSNVLMPTDTN
+1998 YYSNVLMPTDTS

-2032 GETVTANVFLSGVVG
+2032 GETVTANVYLSGVVG
-2047 VVPNANVTVTV
+2047 AVPNANVTVTV
-2058 TNDSAKGN
+2058 TNDDAKGN
-2066 NTAYEKT
+2066 GTAGEYKQILGNK
-2073 FTSMNTVNGWN
+2073 NTVNGWN
-2084 AFSWNTAESDDK
+2084 AFDWDTT
-2096 GVPTA
+2096 GVT

-2129 ESSYSIAP
+2129 ESSYNIEVG
-2137 SNTTV
+2137 NTNP
-2142 TYNGQT
+2142 TYNGRT
-2148 QGVTVTLNDFDFKG
+2148 QGLEVTLDGFDFKG
-2162 KDIKAAAEKSWTV
+2162 TGINEAANKSWTV
-2175 KYYKGEVK
+2175 RYEDANGN
-2183 PENLVEPSQA
+2183 PVEPTQA
-2193 GTYKAVV
+2193 GTYKAVI
-2200 TLPASAYWTEQT
+2200 TLPASAYWTEQRIE
-2212 KTVDFTIE
+2212 KTFTI
-2220 KRSVSIADAIAQ
+2220 KQRSVSIADAIAQ
-2232 AKVYDGTDNV
+2232 AKVYDGTTDV

-2251 AETDQTTN
+2251 AVTDQTTN

-2305 DANNYVWDNDE
+2305 DANNYVWNE
-2316 YTENIYVSRSQVY
+2316 APYTEDIYVSRSQVY
-2329 GETGTLKLKQGETF
+2329 GVSSTDVTLKAGEKL
-2343 PADKVIKMIDQSGR
+2343 PADAVYMIDQAGNKITTYDVLYYLHTDT
-2357 EITLGT
+2357 EIKKVDNTN
-2363 GTEDY
+2363 
-2368 TLTFYYHSD
+2368 
-2377 TKIEKTTDISKLGLY
+2377 EKGLY
-2392 TVVARPNQSNYKS
+2392 TVIVRPKQDNYKS
-2405 GVTMQ
+2405 GVTLKV
-2410 FTVVET
+2410 TVGDTTSYTPAV
-2416 ATNLTEAAT
+2416 A
-2425 PKPSTLIYLSDTA
+2425 PKPSTLLYLSDTA
-2438 TKYNPAGNVPVT
+2438 TKYNPAGNAPVT

-2457 TVKVEYHGTTW
+2457 AVKVEYQTGTTW
-2468 SETVPSYAGRYL
+2468 SETVPSNAGRYL

-2524 TLTGVEGKDAS
+2524 GTPNVGTESAES
-2535 KDYYITYAGDVAIGY
+2535 YFTYAGDVAIGY
-2550 NVQKEGNVDE
+2550 NTPADGNVDE

-2587 KSFTIAKKAL
+2587 KSFTIEKKAL

-2689 QRTDANIDLAIHGLP
+2689 QRTETNVDFAIHGLP
-2704 QSSTGKN
+2704 QSSTGTN
-2711 TVYYGDEIQLYPYG
+2711 TVYYGDVIQLYPYG
-2725 YYTTHANGSGILEW
+2725 YYTTLGNGSGILEW

-2866 GGKFTINDKEASVA
+2866 GGKFTINDKEATVA
-2880 PGEQSTV
+2880 PV
-2887 YGTPETF
+2887 ADAHIYGTTRTIPS
-2894 DTNPKYTV
+2894 PAYTS
-2902 TNEVNSVAAV
+2902 TEAAAI
-2912 SGVNVASQT
+2912 SNVLTASQT

-2927 DVHDGYEILVAGAEN
+2927 DVHDGYEILVAGTEN

-2956 DSAVTTYGGETFTS
+2956 DSAVTTYQDVVFTS
-2970 KTTKELNDATVYG
+2970 KTDKYLNDATIYG

-2998 TTRGTT
+2998 ATRDSV
-3004 EPKDYADNLADFD
+3004 DYADNLADFD
-3017 LPDTFVWQ
+3017 LPTTSVEQ

-3041 RTTEISGSTVEY
+3041 RTTDAADSSNIRY
-3053 NQAALTGPRTST
+3053 NQDKLEGPRTST
-3065 DTATDENYTLKFNT
+3065 DTNTDENYTLKFNT
-3079 VENSGAANYKL
+3079 VKNSGAANYKL
-3090 TNVKTGNSK
+3090 TNEKTGNSE
-3099 ATTNALTA
+3099 ATTNALTE
-3107 NSKGFIIPATGE
+3107 NSKGFIPATGE
-3119 SSDVSGENFV
+3119 SNDVSGENFV

-3144 AVTDAQLYWRLPQ
+3144 AVDDVQLYWKLSQ
-3157 SQLYTALVNILKAEE
+3157 KQLYTALVNVLKAEE

-3188 DLSFTIKVGSTTY
+3188 DLSFTIGSTPVDKNNDQPMTGLT
-3201 NVAKDGTDAINFAT
+3201 VGTQ
-3215 TGNATVT
+3215 TVT
-3222 ATVGDTNYKLEGGQY
+3222 VTVGDTNYKLEGGQY

-3260 TVLIKVHNEGSA
+3260 TVLIKVHNENGT

-3286 FKKTGDTID
+3286 FKKTGNTID

-3316 GVLCGVFTATYPQL
+3316 GGLCGVFTATYPQL

>member
-45 EYSNL
+45 EYSDL
-50 LNANVSKEIYKWFNN
+50 LNANVATEIYKWFNN

-124 KENRSNYL
+124 EDNRSNYL

-202 VTYNANGGTL
+202 VTYDANGGTL

-249 FEGWQVSGSGS
+249 FEGWQVSGIGS
-260 SATGVVPSGTTINGI
+260 LPAGVVSSGTMIDGI
-275 TGDITLKANL
+275 TSNITLKANL
-285 VQNQEITF
+285 VLDQPISF

-300 SGLPYDYKDMS
+300 SGLPYTLKATS
-311 QGQTYTIPYTPELSG
+311 TGSTYNIPYTPQLAN
-326 YNFKGWT
+326 YTFNGWR
-333 VTGATLETDGVSVK
+333 VTGGKAQIDPTDPSKVIDINEPITL
-347 DITSQIT
+347 
-354 ITPIWEKS
+354 TPNWVPAG
-362 DGTTPVGSHSVK
+362 GTTPAGSHSVK
-374 FVRRNTTDGSASNW
+374 FVRRNTTDGSALNW
-388 PNDLTGAK
+388 PSDLTGAK
-396 DSTVTIPWLIPQA
+396 DSTVTIPWLIPRA

-419 SNAENATAEDAYKPG
+419 TENATTADTTYAPG
-434 NEVTLGDAD
+434 ATVTLGDTD
-443 INLYAVWQPKNYT
+443 ISLYAVWQPKNYT

-471 NTDSSITP
+471 NTGSSITP

-649 ANVTLITPAERT
+649 RDVTLITPAERT
-661 GYNFDGWYKNPDYTD
+661 GYNFDGWYKNPAYTD

-691 GRYMPKTYSIK
+691 GRYKPITKSIS
-702 YDLNAPTGATV
+702 YDMNAPTGATV
-713 TPNTIDATTKTYG
+713 TPNTIDTTTKTYG

-791 YTVSSNQALVVEH
+791 YTVSSSQALVVEH

-886 GNEVTVTGLSGET
+886 GNEVTVTGLSGNT

-924 VRWCGADHTTATHE
+924 VRWCGADHTTVTPHTD
-938 AYDFTKPVAGPLTIY
+938 YDFTKPVADELTIY

-965 TNALSGLGWKTESWK
+965 TNALSGLGWKTENWK
-980 HGAEGTETNAAITI
+980 HGAEGTETTAAITT

-1078 DVSGLPSPQVV
+1078 DVSGLPTAEKV
-1089 KYYLAALGETGNDKI
+1089 KYYLEGVQNDTI
-1104 TTQEPKRTGYEF
+1104 TTQVPSRTGYEF

-1124 ATVTVNGDAKTI
+1124 ATVTVNGNTKTI
-1136 NAKTDGVVV
+1136 NTETGVVV
-1145 YPGATAPF
+1145 YPGSTAKF

-1158 LYAIWL
+1158 LYAIWE
-1164 AQDTTLTLK
+1164 AQDTKLTLK

-1197 QAELNHFAVG
+1197 QATLNHFAVG
-1207 SVTFYKGNQDKTN
+1207 SVTFYKSSTKEANKTN
-1220 ATIVGS
+1220 STIVGS

-1234 TFCTTVGEY
+1234 TFRTTVGEY

-1282 WKITEGT
+1282 WKITKGT

-1311 TTGNMVAG
+1311 ITGNMVAG

-1397 SLFVKAGKFNEN
+1397 SLFIKAGKFNEN
-1409 DALVNDQY
+1409 DVLVNNQY

-1429 VRQVTA
+1429 VRQATA
-1435 TALTIDAPE
+1435 TTLTITGAE
-1444 ESKDIKINGDTPFTA
+1444 NESKDVWVNGATNKFGRD
-1459 IGEHKA
+1459 HLA
-1465 QFEGQAVTLTANIV
+1465 QFEEQTVTLTANIV

-1589 SEKPGKLAGHT
+1589 SEKPGMLAGHT
-1600 AKETTYLSPLTDLL
+1600 ANETTYLSPLTDLL

-1645 VAAENYDIE
+1645 VDATNYAIE
-1654 WQYKTDGNFA
+1654 WQYKTGDNFV
-1664 KAGNDSTAEKYIT
+1664 KANNESTQAAYTT
-1677 TTTKVGDRYRVK
+1677 TTTKFGDRYRVK

-1712 DVTVTVKALDAIES
+1712 DVTVTVKAIDAITKTPE
-1726 TAATDVYQ
+1726 TDVYQ

-1762 YKDGENWVKLDSTT
+1762 YKDGDSWVKLDSAT
-1776 LADATDGSGSK
+1776 LAEDTNHSMT
-1787 IASIKT
+1787 ASITTNK
-1793 SELPVKAGDNTKQD
+1793 LPVTDTTNTWRN

-1816 NDTFNASATVNETE
+1816 NDTFNVSRNYDATNSTVSAGTTE
-1830 KSITAAA
+1830 NGVKD
-1837 GCTTTN
+1837 

-1858 ENKKQPTDGDK
+1858 ENKKQTTNGDK

-1874 VSDGAFKTNEEATL
+1874 VSDGAFKTNEKATL

-1895 LDRNLDKALRN
+1895 LDRELTDEALRN

-1962 YRAVITVKDQPI
+1962 YRAVITVNDQPI
-1974 TKGSFDKLD
+1974 TKGSYKEVD
-1983 QGVIGTADANDGRQV
+1983 QPIKGRQV
-1998 YYSNVLMPTDTN
+1998 YYSNVLMPTDTS

-2016 LNTSKIG
+2016 LNTSKID

-2047 VVPNANVTVTV
+2047 AVPNANVTVKV

-2066 NTAYEKT
+2066 DTAYEKT

-2142 TYNGQT
+2142 TYNGRT
-2148 QGVTVTLNDFDFKG
+2148 QGLTVTLDGFDFKG
-2162 KDIKAAAEKSWTV
+2162 TGINEAANKSWTV
-2175 KYYKGEVK
+2175 KYYVQKVEGLETGA
-2183 PENLVEPSQA
+2183 LVEPTQA
-2193 GTYKAVV
+2193 GTYRAIV

-2220 KRSVSIADAIAQ
+2220 KRSVSITDAIAQ
-2232 AKVYDGTDNV
+2232 AKVYDNSTNV

-2251 AETDQTTN
+2251 AETDQTT
-2259 GTGLPTNNV
+2259 TGLPTNNV

-2276 YAVATAAALEKANA
+2276 YAVAAKAALRDKNA
-2290 GENKFT
+2290 GENKFD
-2296 ISAIDLLGD
+2296 ISEIDLLGD

-2329 GETGTLKLKQGETF
+2329 GTRGALELKQGETF

-2425 PKPSTLIYLSDTA
+2425 PKPSTLITISNTA
-2438 TKYNPAGNVPVT
+2438 ELYGAAENKGIQTSFTNGATLTKLEYQAGTGWMTDRPT
-2450 AKNAQGN
+2450 
-2457 TVKVEYHGTTW
+2457 
-2468 SETVPSYAGRYL
+2468 SAGRYL
-2480 VKATDTSTGDVAY
+2480 VKVTASTGDVAY

-2524 TLTGVEGKDAS
+2524 GTPNVGTESAES
-2535 KDYYITYAGDVAIGY
+2535 YFTYAGDVAIGY
-2550 NVQKEGNVDE
+2550 NTPADGNIDE
-2560 QAPVDAGTYTVTLH
+2560 QAPVDAGEYAVTLH

-2725 YYTTHANGSGILEW
+2725 YYTTHANGSGIFNW
-2739 SVTTAA
+2739 SVSA
-2745 GFKGTVTIGKETGLL
+2745 GAPATIDADKGILKVT
-2760 NVNGVGEFTVTL
+2760 GVGEFIVTL
-2772 KRGVGEQQ
+2772 TRGEGELQ
-2780 IKTEIN
+2780 ISTSVN

-2800 VDKVYNGASQTYAYE
+2800 VDKVYNGASQTYAYT

-2820 HDELYQPIGNFVDSK
+2820 HDELYQPIDNFVDSK

-2857 AWAYQSETY
+2857 ALAYQSETY
-2866 GGKFTINDKEASVA
+2866 GGKFTINDKDATVA
-2880 PGEQSTV
+2880 PV
-2887 YGTPETF
+2887 ADAHIYGTTRTIPS
-2894 DTNPKYTV
+2894 PAYTS
-2902 TNEVNSVAAV
+2902 TDSNAIS
-2912 SGVNVASQT
+2912 NVLTASQT

-2956 DSAVTTYGGETFTS
+2956 DSAVTTYDGMKLYST
-2970 KTTKELNDATVYG
+2970 TTKAKNELNDATVYG
-2983 ETPNVL
+2983 EQANDL
-2989 DWTLVNVIG
+2989 DWILDAVKS
-2998 TTRGTT
+2998 TTRDSV
-3004 EPKDYADNLADFD
+3004 DYADNLADFD
-3017 LPDTFVWQ
+3017 LPTTFVEQ

-3053 NQAALTGPRTST
+3053 NQAALTGPRTSEDT
-3065 DTATDENYTLKFNT
+3065 DTDENYTLKFNT

-3090 TNVKTGNSK
+3090 TNDKTGNS
-3099 ATTNALTA
+3099 ATTTNALTA
-3107 NSKGFIIPATGE
+3107 NSKGFIPAAGE
-3119 SSDVSGENFV
+3119 SNDVSGENFV

-3188 DLSFTIKVGSTTY
+3188 DLSFTIGSTPVDK
-3201 NVAKDGTDAINFAT
+3201 NNDQPMNFTD
-3215 TGNATVT
+3215 TGKKTVT
-3222 ATVGDTNYKLEGGQY
+3222 VTVGDTNYKLEGSNTFEVDFQTMR
-3237 QFDIVLKNI
+3237 IR
-3246 QIEATYTTK
+3246 ATYYNK

-3260 TVLIKVHNEGSA
+3260 DVRIEKIDAAGNSVG
-3272 ITPLNDAKGLSYKI
+3272 PLDSTKGLT
-3286 FKKTGDTID
+3286 FKVLKQT
-3295 KTTAYASGTLT
+3295 
-3306 YQNRTAYDDK
+3306 N
-3316 GVLCGVFTATYPQL
+3316 GVLDTETDYAANKSFTFVSKDGTYGYFHGSYSQL
-3330 PLLNSGETYFIQMYE
+3330 PLLGNGELYVFQMYE
-3345 YGVELKTNS
+3345 YGVPLERK

>member
-22 LIMTLSLLPTAAFAD
+22 FIMTLSLLPTAAFAAD
-37 DEGGDTVY
+37 SSAAGSSADNPVTVTYSGYGQNNRIIVSTAPIAKNVTESTEDSAYQIIFKPAVMFKNDTSSVEYKKNIELEIGVHTSTVDNTNTGRERAIGKHTIMVQQLDAAGYPVSGASTTFTYTSTDASKVGVSGVYSDGGSLTAKALENNMIRLKYTVY
-45 EYSNL
+45 EGDSANEDKLVGEVYVGITGIQVTDIKY
-50 LNANVSKEIYKWFNN
+50 NVSYKMDGSADNIVPVSPEGNN
-65 NEECVHIDIYP
+65 
-76 NELSEANNGKT
+76 
-87 AFEEGETVNIPLHV
+87 
-101 SMYFQ
+101 
-106 PTDSTRTESYSV
+106 SY
-118 RVGYDG
+118 
-124 KENRSNYL
+124 
-132 SASYSVNKQ
+132 ASYTVSDAIQ
-141 AFTFNS
+141 
-147 TKKEEKLVITTTAS
+147 TA
-161 SANDQKLGVTCSLLR
+161 KG
-176 LGSESTNTQIGSIS
+176 
-190 FEIKLPLVQHYT
+190 
-202 VTYNANGGTL
+202 
-212 SAAAVNGTTR
+212 
-222 TEATEENPYSQVF
+222 
-235 DIPAE
+235 
-240 AKSTLSGYT
+240 GYT
-249 FEGWQVSGSGS
+249 FTGWKVDGLCKQKGAKVNAGDQL
-260 SATGVVPSGTTINGI
+260 TNI
-275 TGDITLKANL
+275 TGDITLTAEYE
-285 VQNQEITF
+285 QNYTITF
-293 DPVYSGV
+293 QSEYSGA
-300 SGLPYDYKDMS
+300 SGLMTSATSNGTK
-311 QGQTYTIPYTPELSG
+311 YTVPVEPTMYGFTFAGWKVTKTGGTLTATVA
-326 YNFKGWT
+326 KG
-333 VTGATLETDGVSVK
+333 TDGKWVVDGIDS
-347 DITSQIT
+347 DITLTAQWT
-354 ITPIWEKS
+354 K
-362 DGTTPVGSHSVK
+362 DGTTPVGSRSVK
-374 FVRRNTTDGSASNW
+374 FVRNNTTDGSALNW

-419 SNAENATAEDAYKPG
+419 SNTENATAEDAYKPG

-471 NTDSSITP
+471 NTVSSITP

-507 GYSVK
+507 GYSAK
-512 TENTDGSTT
+512 TENNDGSTT

-558 DGTDTKSDK
+558 DDSDTKSDK

-578 VTADSGWTIEDV
+578 VTADSGWTIEGV
-590 SYTGDATLTQDATDS
+590 SYTGDATLTQDTTDL

-661 GYNFDGWYKNPDYTD
+661 GYNFDGWYKNLDYTD
-676 KAEATLTVTGDVNLY
+676 KAKATLDVNGDVNLY
-691 GRYMPKTYSIK
+691 GRYMPKTYSIN

-766 LTADMTLYAVWA
+766 LTDNMTLYAVWA

-791 YTVSSNQALVVEH
+791 YTVSSSQALVVEH
-804 GSTFT
+804 GSDFT

-816 AYAATEPT
+816 AYAATEPM

-839 GNHNSEHKAATYTY
+839 GNFNSEHKAATYTY
-853 KIENVTADQVVTVEV
+853 KIENVTADQVVTVKV

-874 TVTFQYR
+874 NVQFVYR
-881 VVDAQ
+881 VVNANGQELTNDVWNAKP
-886 GNEVTVTGLSGET
+886 

-919 EGYKF
+919 EGYRF
-924 VRWCGADHTTATHE
+924 VRWCGADHPTATTHE
-938 AYDFTKPVAGPLTIY
+938 AYDFTKPVAGELTIY

-965 TNALSGLGWKTESWK
+965 DALSGDGWELTNWK
-980 HGAEGTETNAAITI
+980 IGDTAATLTNNRFEVPYGSTI
-994 NAFTIA
+994 
-1000 YGDNVTFDLVIA
+1000 TFDLVV
-1012 KGYDYSKLSV
+1012 KNGYKYDNSVSVAANGYALAPYGDPEVSNDGTTTIHFRLTSV
-1022 TANGLALGYQS
+1022 TKDTNIS
-1033 ATTDEKTGVTT
+1033 VSGV
-1044 LHYYLG
+1044 
-1050 SVMADTRIA
+1050 V
-1059 ITGIE
+1059 

-1089 KYYLAALGETGNDKI
+1089 KYYLEGSQNDTI
-1104 TTQEPKRTGYEF
+1104 TAQEPRRTGYEF

-1124 ATVTVNGDAKTI
+1124 ATVTVNGNTKTI
-1136 NAKTDGVVV
+1136 NTETGVVV
-1145 YPGATAPF
+1145 YPSSTAKF

-1164 AQDTTLTLK
+1164 AQDTELTLK
-1173 ITDVALDKNDGKR
+1173 ITDVAYDTQQNNR

-1197 QAELNHFAVG
+1197 QATLNVNAKGTV
-1207 SVTFYKGNQDKTN
+1207 VFYKGDKEGANGTRIGSAAIN
-1220 ATIVGS
+1220 GKTAELSVKVGD
-1226 TSIEGTTA
+1226 
-1234 TFCTTVGEY
+1234 Y
-1243 KTTAKDEYYWAEF
+1243 KAGGVTEHYWAVFESE
-1256 TPNADEGYSGSTSGV
+1256 TDEGYANSEKSNI
-1271 MNVGIFSKALS
+1271 MNVGVFSKAITWPLDT
-1282 WKITEGT
+1282 KNADTLTITE
-1289 SNVADNG
+1289 
-1296 NVLNVYEGDSATGTP
+1296 ATGSMTAGKTYKLTVNITKILGLETVTP
-1311 TTGNMVAG
+1311 DNAP
-1319 HTYTLQVKT
+1319 K
-1328 ASITGVETLDSKQP
+1328 
-1342 VLGKDYKIVWQY
+1342 LGEDYAIVWQY
-1354 TEVGKNDW
+1354 KN
-1362 KTDGEASDKATYLV
+1362 TV
-1376 TGDKSGYQFRAQIVP
+1376 TGDWADMSAEITDTNEYQVTPEYAGHEYRAKIVP
-1391 LGPDNG
+1391 IGD
-1397 SLFVKAGKFNEN
+1397 
-1409 DALVNDQY
+1409 
-1417 DTCLYTKSTDTT
+1417 LYTKAAKFDENGIVNNGYDKFLYTNT
-1429 VRQVTA
+1429 VGSVLQSTA

-1465 QFEGQAVTLTANIV
+1465 QFEGQAVTLTAKVTKDGGTGVETGYVKFYRHV
-1479 DNTTKGAVADG
+1479 DGTNDTLLNTTLISVDVNGIATLEV
-1490 GKVYFYRYVDGK
+1490 KV
-1502 SDTKLNETAVVVN
+1502 SAWDTAKDA
-1515 NGVAELTN
+1515 AQ
-1523 VKISKYNPE
+1523 
-1532 IGVTSNLD
+1532 NLD
-1540 KFYAVY
+1540 QFYAVY

-1552 ETSASVAKEGDT
+1552 ETS
-1564 YKSPADPLKDMVFIK
+1564 KSDSEAVYIK
-1579 SASLQTPVIM
+1579 SAKLMTPIIE
-1589 SEKPGKLAGHT
+1589 STLAGTLNGTVANSTSYEHD
-1600 AKETTYLSPLTDLL
+1600 LIGLL
-1614 AGISHTFTLKAT
+1614 AGVQHEFKLRQTGAEAT
-1626 AGSKDATANYSVV
+1626 TGDWSVV

-1645 VAAENYDIE
+1645 VAAKNYDIE
-1654 WQYKTDGNFA
+1654 WQYKTNGNFA
-1664 KAGNDSTAEKYIT
+1664 KADNDSTAVTYTT
-1677 TTTKVGDRYRVK
+1677 TTTKVDDRYRVK

-1712 DVTVTVKALDAIES
+1712 DVTVTVEATDAIES

-1745 AANDKPTMQPTG
+1745 AAKGADATMKPTG

-1762 YKDGENWVKLDSTT
+1762 YSVDGTNWTKIGEAKD
-1776 LADATDGSGSK
+1776 LAEVAGVMT
-1787 IASIKT
+1787 ASIKT
-1793 SELPVKAGDNTKQD
+1793 DQLPVKANDNTKQD
-1807 VEITAVYEG
+1807 VKITAVYSG
-1816 NDTFNASATVNETE
+1816 DATFNVSATVNETE

-1874 VSDGAFKTNEEATL
+1874 VSDGAFKTNEKATL

-1895 LDRNLDKALRN
+1895 LDRELTGDLLN

-1929 ITSGDYG
+1929 IGDAEG
-1936 AAKNWTNIDGK
+1936 TDFANSKNWTNIDGK

-1962 YRAVITVKDQPI
+1962 YRAVITVNDQPI
-1974 TKGSFDKLD
+1974 TKGSFGKLD

-1998 YYSNVLMPTDTN
+1998 YYSNVLMPTDTS

-2032 GETVTANVFLSGVVG
+2032 GETVTANVYLSGVVG
-2047 VVPNANVTVTV
+2047 AVPNANVTVTV
-2058 TNDSAKGN
+2058 TNDDAKGN
-2066 NTAYEKT
+2066 GTAGEYKQILGNK
-2073 FTSMNTVNGWN
+2073 NTVNGWN
-2084 AFSWNTAESDDK
+2084 AFDWDTT
-2096 GVPTA
+2096 GVT

-2129 ESSYSIAP
+2129 ESSYNIEVG
-2137 SNTTV
+2137 NTNP
-2142 TYNGQT
+2142 TYNGRT
-2148 QGVTVTLNDFDFKG
+2148 QGLEVTLDGFDFKG
-2162 KDIKAAAEKSWTV
+2162 TGINEAANKSWTV
-2175 KYYKGEVK
+2175 RYEDANGN
-2183 PENLVEPSQA
+2183 PVEPTQA
-2193 GTYKAVV
+2193 GTYKAVI
-2200 TLPASAYWTEQT
+2200 TLPASAYWTEQRIE
-2212 KTVDFTIE
+2212 KTFTI
-2220 KRSVSIADAIAQ
+2220 KQRSVSIADAIAQ
-2232 AKVYDGTDNV
+2232 AKVYDGTTDV

-2251 AETDQTTN
+2251 AVTDQTTN

-2305 DANNYVWDNDE
+2305 DANNYVWNE
-2316 YTENIYVSRSQVY
+2316 APYTEDIYVSRSQVY
-2329 GETGTLKLKQGETF
+2329 GVSSTDVTLKAGEKL
-2343 PADKVIKMIDQSGR
+2343 PADAVYMIDQAGNKITTYDVLYYLHTDT
-2357 EITLGT
+2357 EIKKVDNTN
-2363 GTEDY
+2363 
-2368 TLTFYYHSD
+2368 
-2377 TKIEKTTDISKLGLY
+2377 EKGLY
-2392 TVVARPNQSNYKS
+2392 TVIVRPKQDNYKS
-2405 GVTMQ
+2405 GVTLKV
-2410 FTVVET
+2410 TVGDTTSYTPAV
-2416 ATNLTEAAT
+2416 A
-2425 PKPSTLIYLSDTA
+2425 PKPSTLLYLSDTA
-2438 TKYNPAGNVPVT
+2438 TKYNPAGNAPVT

-2457 TVKVEYHGTTW
+2457 AVKVEYQTGTTW
-2468 SETVPSYAGRYL
+2468 SETVPSNAGRYL

-2524 TLTGVEGKDAS
+2524 GTPNVGTESAES
-2535 KDYYITYAGDVAIGY
+2535 YFTYAGDVAIGY
-2550 NVQKEGNVDE
+2550 NTPADGNVDE

-2587 KSFTIAKKAL
+2587 KSFTIEKKAL

-2689 QRTDANIDLAIHGLP
+2689 QRTETNVDFAIHGLP
-2704 QSSTGKN
+2704 QSSTGTN
-2711 TVYYGDEIQLYPYG
+2711 TVYYGDVIQLYPYG
-2725 YYTTHANGSGILEW
+2725 YYTTLGNGSGILEW

-2866 GGKFTINDKEASVA
+2866 GGKFTINDKEATVA
-2880 PGEQSTV
+2880 PV
-2887 YGTPETF
+2887 ADAHIYGTTRTIPS
-2894 DTNPKYTV
+2894 PAYTS
-2902 TNEVNSVAAV
+2902 TEAAAI
-2912 SGVNVASQT
+2912 SNVLTASQT

-2927 DVHDGYEILVAGAEN
+2927 DVHDGYEILVAGTEN

-2956 DSAVTTYGGETFTS
+2956 DSAVTTYQDVVFTS
-2970 KTTKELNDATVYG
+2970 KTDKYLNDATIYG

-2998 TTRGTT
+2998 ATRDSV
-3004 EPKDYADNLADFD
+3004 DYADNLADFD
-3017 LPDTFVWQ
+3017 LPTTSVEQ

-3041 RTTEISGSTVEY
+3041 RTTDAADSSNIRY
-3053 NQAALTGPRTST
+3053 NQDKLEGPRTST
-3065 DTATDENYTLKFNT
+3065 DTNTDENYTLKFNT
-3079 VENSGAANYKL
+3079 VKNSGAANYKL
-3090 TNVKTGNSK
+3090 TNEKTGNSE
-3099 ATTNALTA
+3099 ATTNALTE
-3107 NSKGFIIPATGE
+3107 NSKGFIPATGE
-3119 SSDVSGENFV
+3119 SNDVSGENFV

-3188 DLSFTIKVGSTTY
+3188 DLSFTIKVGSTAY
-3201 NVAKDGTDAINFAT
+3201 IVAKDGTDAINFAA

-3260 TVLIKVHNEGSA
+3260 TVLIKVHNENGT

-3286 FKKTGDTID
+3286 FKKTGNTID

-3316 GVLCGVFTATYPQL
+3316 GGLCGVFTATYPQL

>member
-22 LIMTLSLLPTAAFAD
+22 LIMTLSLLPTAAFALGD
-37 DEGGDTVY
+37 GETNTIDASKVATGDTPNHVADGPIIDEDSTKLWHL
-45 EYSNL
+45 EYTIDK
-50 LNANVSKEIYKWFNN
+50 NAVAN
-65 NEECVHIDIYP
+65 P
-76 NELSEANNGKT
+76 NEQVTVT
-87 AFEEGETVNIPLHV
+87 ALAKLNSGI
-101 SMYFQ
+101 
-106 PTDSTRTESYSV
+106 DSAELTEV
-118 RVGYDG
+118 
-124 KENRSNYL
+124 
-132 SASYSVNKQ
+132 
-141 AFTFNS
+141 
-147 TKKEEKLVITTTAS
+147 
-161 SANDQKLGVTCSLLR
+161 
-176 LGSESTNTQIGSIS
+176 SIS
-190 FEIKLPLVQHYT
+190 FGNQTTYNQNKSKSDLSIVGYPVVGIDGSADFTLGLKYT
-202 VTYNANGGTL
+202 VNEETHTKSVHVVIKNLWTGYNVTYTQGASETFAGVPAGNTAKTVAKDANNSDYTQEY
-212 SAAAVNGTTR
+212 T
-222 TEATEENPYSQVF
+222 
-235 DIPAE
+235 IPDD
-240 AKSTLSGYT
+240 AKASKDGYT
-249 FEGWQVSGSGS
+249 FEGWIVIGGGSLP
-260 SATGVVPSGTTINGI
+260 AGVVPSGTMIDGI
-275 TGDITLKANL
+275 TSDITLKANL
-285 VQNQEITF
+285 VLNQPISF

-300 SGLPYDYKDMS
+300 SGLPYLLKATSTGSTYK
-311 QGQTYTIPYTPELSG
+311 IPYTPQLAN
-326 YNFKGWT
+326 YTFAGWS
-333 VTGATLETDGVSVK
+333 VTGGTAKIDKTDPSKVVEINAPITLTPNWVPADGS
-347 DITSQIT
+347 
-354 ITPIWEKS
+354 TPA
-362 DGTTPVGSHSVK
+362 GSHSVK
-374 FVRRNTTDGSASNW
+374 FVRNNATDGSALNW
-388 PNDLTGAK
+388 PDNLTGAK

-419 SNAENATAEDAYKPG
+419 TENATTADTTYEPG
-434 NEVTLGDAD
+434 ATVTLGDAD
-443 INLYAVWQPKNYT
+443 ITLYAVWQAKNYT
-456 ITYPGTASLTGVTLT
+456 ISYTPDNSLTGVTLSS
-471 NTDSSITP
+471 TDSSVTP

-507 GYSVK
+507 GYSAK

-546 TLPVGDHFTAKF
+546 TLPVGDHFKAKF
-558 DGTDTKSDK
+558 GGTDTKSDK

-578 VTADSGWTIEDV
+578 VNADSGWTIEDV
-590 SYTGDATLTQDATDS
+590 SYTGDATLTHDA
-605 TKYTLTDIKSNVAV
+605 TKYTLTNIKSNVAV

-691 GRYMPKTYSIK
+691 GHYMPKTYSIK

-713 TPNTIDATTKTYG
+713 TPVDIPNTTKTYG
-726 QAVTLSA
+726 LAATL
-733 VTPTC
+733 TEIIPEQEGFT
-738 DGYDFLGWAKEENKG
+738 FLGWSESDTAT
-753 LVVYAAGATVSEE
+753 AASYLPGATFSKEI
-766 LTADMTLYAVWA
+766 DHNITLCAVWQ
-778 KKTYTITLQGGSG
+778 KNTYTITFSSGEGYSLHSGHGSMTVEHNG
-791 YTVSSNQALVVEH
+791 SFEFNLIVDPAYAQNAPSVWANTAGINSGKPVNPIGEPTLNKNDGSMKYHYTLSGIKADTAINALVTANATYTVTFMTGTDVYQTQQVEFNH
-804 GSTFT
+804 KATKPADPEVDGFT
-809 FTVTVDG
+809 FGGWYKDTGWTDADKWDFATDKV
-816 AYAATEPT
+816 TEPT
-824 VTISSTAN
+824 
-832 GTLTKTD
+832 TLCAK
-839 GNHNSEHKAATYTY
+839 
-853 KIENVTADQVVTVEV
+853 
-868 TENARA
+868 
-874 TVTFQYR
+874 
-881 VVDAQ
+881 
-886 GNEVTVTGLSGET
+886 L
-899 FMTQAVQLGDP
+899 
-910 AAQPQQPNI
+910 
-919 EGYKF
+919 
-924 VRWCGADHTTATHE
+924 
-938 AYDFTKPVAGPLTIY
+938 
-953 AEITPILPVITV
+953 TPIKPVITWPAAVEQVGYELKFTTPDALV
-965 TNALSGLGWKTESWK
+965 TATGNTATGNT
-980 HGAEGTETNAAITI
+980 GTVAYNDKVT
-994 NAFTIA
+994 FTITVA
-1000 YGDNVTFDLVIA
+1000 D
-1012 KGYDYSKLSV
+1012 GYDASKMQVGVNGILYAPNEKNGNV
-1022 TANGLALGYQS
+1022 YTFEFTA
-1033 ATTDEKTGVTT
+1033 KV
-1044 LHYYLG
+1044 
-1050 SVMADTRIA
+1050 DTKIT

-1069 ITYNANARD
+1069 INYFANAGD
-1078 DVSGLPSPQVV
+1078 DVASVPGPQTDV
-1089 KYYLAALGETGNDKI
+1089 KYYINETGVENSNI
-1104 TTQEPKRTGYEF
+1104 INFTPVRTGYNF
-1116 VGWCTDSE
+1116 LGWCENPAPTGKKEHNANGKLVKFGGNAVYQPGDT
-1124 ATVTVNGDAKTI
+1124 AT
-1136 NAKTDGVVV
+1136 
-1145 YPGATAPF
+1145 F
-1153 TTDTT
+1153 TKDTN
-1158 LYAIWL
+1158 LYAIWEATEL
-1164 AQDTTLTLK
+1164 KVDLTFSDTALH
-1173 ITDVALDKNDGKR
+1173 TDAYD
-1186 VIQYEGESITL
+1186 IQYEGKTFTL
-1197 QAELNHFAVG
+1197 NAQLNARAKG
-1207 SVTFYKGNQDKTN
+1207 SMIFKM
-1220 ATIVGS
+1220 
-1226 TSIEGTTA
+1226 GTTDNIDA
-1234 TFCTTVGEY
+1234 
-1243 KTTAKDEYYWAEF
+1243 AKEI
-1256 TPNADEGYSGSTSGV
+1256 GRV
-1271 MNVGIFSKALS
+1271 
-1282 WKITEGT
+1282 
-1289 SNVADNG
+1289 SNIN
-1296 NVLNVYEGDSATGTP
+1296 GDSASLTVTTDKYITP
-1311 TTGNMVAG
+1311 ANNNLKYYWVEFQAEKDEGFTDCKAGPIKLKIFSRAITWAPLEKGNDNTLTIKQGNETKDSMIAG
-1319 HTYTLQVKT
+1319 QTYTLAVNTSK
-1328 ASITGVETLDSKQP
+1328 ITGLETLDSKQP
-1342 VLGKDYKIVWQY
+1342 VLGTDYKIVWQY
-1354 TEVGKNDW
+1354 KKTATSDW
-1362 KTDGEASDKATYLV
+1362 ETVNGEFTDTNEYQV
-1376 TGDKSGYQFRAQIVP
+1376 TPAESGYEFRAKIYP
-1391 LGPDNG
+1391 MGDLYNT
-1397 SLFVKAGKFNEN
+1397 AAKFNADGKYLDN
-1409 DALVNDQY
+1409 QY
-1417 DTCLYTKSTDTT
+1417 DSCLYTNTTKSNH
-1429 VRQVTA
+1429 QSTA
-1435 TALTIDAPE
+1435 TTLTITDAE
-1444 ESKDIKINGDTPFTA
+1444 TEANNVFINGSKPFATLP
-1459 IGEHKA
+1459 GFDSNGSHLA
-1465 QFEGQAVTLTANIV
+1465 QFEGQAVTLTAKV
-1479 DNTTKGAVADG
+1479 TKDG
-1490 GKVYFYRYVDGK
+1490 GNNGVEIGYVKFYRYVDGTN
-1502 SDTKLNETAVVVN
+1502 DTLLNTTLISVDANGIATLEVKVSAWDTAKD
-1515 NGVAELTN
+1515 AAQ
-1523 VKISKYNPE
+1523 
-1532 IGVTSNLD
+1532 NLD
-1540 KFYAVY
+1540 QFYAVY

-1552 ETSASVAKEGDT
+1552 ETS
-1564 YKSPADPLKDMVFIK
+1564 KSDSEAVYIK
-1579 SASLQTPVIM
+1579 SAKLMTPVIE
-1589 SEKPGKLAGHT
+1589 SELEGTNG
-1600 AKETTYLSPLTDLL
+1600 AKATTYSKDLTGLL
-1614 AGISHTFTLKAT
+1614 AGVQHTFKLRQDADQT
-1626 AGSKDATANYSVV
+1626 AKDYSVV

-1645 VAAENYDIE
+1645 VDNSNYDIE
-1654 WQYKTDGNFA
+1654 WQYKTGDNFV
-1664 KAGNDSTAEKYIT
+1664 KANNESTQAAYTT

-1689 LTGKGV
+1689 LTGEGV

-1712 DVTVTVKALDAIES
+1712 DVTVTVEATDAITKTPVDRENGKYP
-1726 TAATDVYQ
+1726 DVYQ

-1745 AANDKPTMQPTG
+1745 AAKGADATMKPAG

-1762 YKDGENWVKLDSTT
+1762 YSVDGNNWTKIGEAKD
-1776 LADATDGSGSK
+1776 LAEVAGVMT
-1787 IASIKT
+1787 ASIKT
-1793 SELPVKAGDNTKQD
+1793 DQLPVKANDNTKQD
-1807 VEITAVYEG
+1807 VKITAVYSG
-1816 NDTFNASATVNETE
+1816 DATFNASATVNETE

-1874 VSDGAFKTNEEATL
+1874 VSDGAFKANEKATL

-1895 LDRNLDKALRN
+1895 LDRELTDETLRN

-1929 ITSGDYG
+1929 ITSGDYS

-1947 TGTTLVLDKV
+1947 TGTILVLDKV

-1962 YRAVITVKDQPI
+1962 YRAVITVNDQPI
-1974 TKGSFDKLD
+1974 TKGSYKEVD
-1983 QGVIGTADANDGRQV
+1983 QTIKGRQV
-1998 YYSNVLMPTDTN
+1998 YYSNVLMPTDTS

-2047 VVPNANVTVTV
+2047 AVPNANVTVTV

-2066 NTAYEKT
+2066 DTAYEKT

-2084 AFSWNTAESDDK
+2084 AFSWNTAESDDN

-2129 ESSYSIAP
+2129 ESSYTIVP
-2137 SNTTV
+2137 ENTTV
-2142 TYNGQT
+2142 TYNGRT
-2148 QGVTVTLNDFDFKG
+2148 QGLEVALNGFGFNGTGIND
-2162 KDIKAAAEKSWTV
+2162 AANKSWTV
-2175 KYYKGEVK
+2175 RYEDANGN
-2183 PENLVEPSQA
+2183 PVEPTQT
-2193 GTYKAVV
+2193 GTYKAIV
-2200 TLPASAYWTEQT
+2200 TLPASAYWTEQSIET
-2212 KTVDFTIE
+2212 PFTIE

-2232 AKVYDGTDNV
+2232 AKVYDGTTDV
-2242 NIVEVMLND
+2242 SIVEVMLND
-2251 AETDQTTN
+2251 AVTDQTTN

-2276 YAVATAAALEKANA
+2276 YAVATEAKLSSANA
-2290 GENKFT
+2290 GDNSFT
-2296 ISAIDLLGD
+2296 ISTIELRGD
-2305 DANNYVWDNDE
+2305 DAANYVWDGTA
-2316 YTENIYVSRSQVY
+2316 YTEDIYVSRSQVY
-2329 GETGTLKLKQGETF
+2329 GEHGTLELKQGETF

-2524 TLTGVEGKDAS
+2524 GTPNVGTESAES
-2535 KDYYITYAGDVAIGY
+2535 YFTYAGDVAIGY
-2550 NVQKEGNVDE
+2550 NTPADGNVDE

-2597 TIKADSWQT
+2597 TIEADSWQT

-2613 DMTAGY
+2613 DMTAKY
-2619 TGLAAETGD
+2619 QGLAAED
-2628 TTPDTSLR
+2628 TDATPDTSLR

-2689 QRTDANIDLAIHGLP
+2689 QRTDPSVKLDIHGLP
-2704 QSSTGKN
+2704 QSSTGTN
-2711 TVYYGDEIQLYPYG
+2711 TVYYGDVIQLYPYG
-2725 YYTTHANGSGILEW
+2725 YYTTLGNGSGILEW

-2745 GFKGTVTIGKETGLL
+2745 DFKGTVTIGKETGLL

-2780 IKTEIN
+2780 IKTELT
-2786 VTAIQKEAKIALKN
+2786 VTALKKEVK
-2800 VDKVYNGASQTYAYE
+2800 VHVTDQDKVYSGSAQTYSGEVKAY
-2815 GNVTV
+2815 
-2820 HDELYQPIGNFVDSK
+2820 DELYATVNAATTTPANN
-2835 LTRTNTARTDVGTQI
+2835 TRTDIGTQI
-2850 TTAKVTG
+2850 TTSRIATG
-2857 AWAYQSETY
+2857 SEKYQSLVY
-2866 GGKFTINDKEASVA
+2866 GGKFTINDKEATVA
-2880 PGEQSTV
+2880 PGAQSTV
-2887 YGTPETF
+2887 YGTLEAF

-2956 DSAVTTYGGETFTS
+2956 DSAVTTYQDVVFTS
-2970 KTTKELNDATVYG
+2970 KTDKYLNDATIYG

-2998 TTRGTT
+2998 TTRDSV
-3004 EPKDYADNLADFD
+3004 DYADNLADFD

-3041 RTTEISGSTVEY
+3041 RTTDAADSSNIRY
-3053 NQAALTGPRTST
+3053 NQDKLEGPRTST

-3090 TNVKTGNSK
+3090 TNEKTGNSE

-3107 NSKGFIIPATGE
+3107 NSKGFIPATGE
-3119 SSDVSGENFV
+3119 SNDVSGENFV

-3157 SQLYTALVNILKAEE
+3157 SQLYTALVNVLKAEE

-3188 DLSFTIKVGSTTY
+3188 DLSFTIGSTPVDKNNDQPMTGLT
-3201 NVAKDGTDAINFAT
+3201 VGTQ
-3215 TGNATVT
+3215 TVT
-3222 ATVGDTNYKLEGGQY
+3222 VTVGDTNYKLEGSNTFEVDFQTMR
-3237 QFDIVLKNI
+3237 IR
-3246 QIEATYTTK
+3246 ATYYNK

-3260 TVLIKVHNEGSA
+3260 DVRIEKIDAAGNWVG
-3272 ITPLNDAKGLSYKI
+3272 PLDSTKGLT
-3286 FKKTGDTID
+3286 FKVLKQT
-3295 KTTAYASGTLT
+3295 
-3306 YQNRTAYDDK
+3306 N
-3316 GVLCGVFTATYPQL
+3316 GVLDTETDYAANKSFTFVSKDGTYGYFHGSYSQL
-3330 PLLNSGETYFIQMYE
+3330 PLLGNGELYVFQMYE
-3345 YGVELKTNS
+3345 YGVPLERK

>member
-22 LIMTLSLLPTAAFAD
+22 LIMTLSLLPTAVFAAD
-37 DEGGDTVY
+37 EEAPTLGTSAENPVEITFSSNQFATADTSLIKKTINEEGGTSYTVTFKPQIHFVDSRGNGTANTFSYQSDIPFKPGVSISTNANEAKTIGRYTYTVQQVNAVGNDAGASTFTGTILGSKNSGTMTVMPDDAFTAKALENNMIRLKYTVY
-45 EYSNL
+45 EGDS
-50 LNANVSKEIYKWFNN
+50 ANEDKLVGEVYVGITGIAVTDIKYTITYRPGADAAWATTPTGLSKT
-65 NEECVHIDIYP
+65 
-76 NELSEANNGKT
+76 SESGVYAT
-87 AFEEGETVNIPLHV
+87 TVTLGE
-101 SMYFQ
+101 
-106 PTDSTRTESYSV
+106 
-118 RVGYDG
+118 DG
-124 KENRSNYL
+124 K
-132 SASYSVNKQ
+132 ASY
-141 AFTFNS
+141 T
-147 TKKEEKLVITTTAS
+147 I
-161 SANDQKLGVTCSLLR
+161 D
-176 LGSESTNTQIGSIS
+176 
-190 FEIKLPLVQHYT
+190 
-202 VTYNANGGTL
+202 
-212 SAAAVNGTTR
+212 SAASVKK
-222 TEATEENPYSQVF
+222 
-235 DIPAE
+235 D
-240 AKSTLSGYT
+240 GYT
-249 FEGWQVSGSGS
+249 FVGWEANGNW
-260 SATGVVPSGTTINGI
+260 SGTNSVVKTGDQI
-275 TGDITLKANL
+275 TNITSDITLNAKFEQNYTITFASSLSGASGLMTSTTSNGTKYTVPVEPTMYGFTFAGWKVTKTDDNSVINEL
-285 VQNQEITF
+285 VLPGQEITGITE
-293 DPVYSGV
+293 PVT
-300 SGLPYDYKDMS
+300 LTAQWTKDGS
-311 QGQTYTIPYTPELSG
+311 
-326 YNFKGWT
+326 
-333 VTGATLETDGVSVK
+333 
-347 DITSQIT
+347 
-354 ITPIWEKS
+354 
-362 DGTTPVGSHSVK
+362 TPVGSHSVK

-419 SNAENATAEDAYKPG
+419 TENATTANYQPNDT
-434 NEVTLGDAD
+434 VTITDTD

-456 ITYPGTASLTGVTLT
+456 ITYPDTASLTGVTLT
-471 NTDSSITP
+471 STGHSVTP
-479 GRPASFKVT
+479 GSPASFNVT
-488 VLAAYDASSMI
+488 VTAEYDVSSMI

-507 GYSVK
+507 GYSRK
-512 TENTDGSTT
+512 TENNDGSTP
-521 YTYSFVPTGDTAVT
+521 YTYSFMSTGDTTVT

-567 TVTYNG
+567 TVGYNG

-578 VTADSGWTIEDV
+578 VNADSGWTIEDV
-590 SYTGDATLTQDATDS
+590 SYTGDATLTQDTTDL

-649 ANVTLITPAERT
+649 RNVTLITPAERT
-661 GYNFDGWYKNPDYTD
+661 GYTFDGWYKTPNYTD

-691 GRYMPKTYSIK
+691 GRYAPITTNIS
-702 YDLNAPTGATV
+702 YDMNAPQDANGNALTV
-713 TPNTIDATTKTYG
+713 DPSILSDTEKTYG

-733 VTPTC
+733 VKPTC

-766 LTADMTLYAVWA
+766 LTDNMTLYAVWA

-791 YTVSSNQALVVEH
+791 YTVSSSQALVVEH
-804 GSTFT
+804 GSNFT

-816 AYAATEPT
+816 AYAATMPT
-824 VTISSTAN
+824 VSISNTTNGNLTGPNAGEGPNSTH
-832 GTLTKTD
+832 T
-839 GNHNSEHKAATYTY
+839 AATYTY
-853 KIENVTADQVVTVEV
+853 TISNVTADQVVTVEV

-886 GNEVTVTGLSGET
+886 GNEVTGDGLSDVT

-924 VRWCGADHTTATHE
+924 VRWCGADHPTATTHE
-938 AYDFTKPVAGPLTIY
+938 AYDFTKPVAGELTIY

-965 TNALSGLGWKTESWK
+965 TDALNGTGWKTENWK
-980 HGAEGTETNAAITI
+980 HGTETMTNADTT
-994 NAFTIA
+994 NKSFTIA
-1000 YGDNVTFDLVIA
+1000 YGDNVTFDLVIS

-1033 ATTDEKTGVTT
+1033 ATTNTDGSTT

-1069 ITYNANARD
+1069 INYFANAGD
-1078 DVSGLPSPQVV
+1078 DVASVPGPQTDV
-1089 KYYLAALGETGNDKI
+1089 KYYINETGVENSNI
-1104 TTQEPKRTGYEF
+1104 INFTPVRTGYNF
-1116 VGWCTDSE
+1116 LGWCENPAPTGEKTYNNQKLVKFGENAVYQPGDT
-1124 ATVTVNGDAKTI
+1124 AT
-1136 NAKTDGVVV
+1136 
-1145 YPGATAPF
+1145 F
-1153 TTDTT
+1153 TKDTN
-1158 LYAIWL
+1158 LYAIWEATEL
-1164 AQDTTLTLK
+1164 KVYLTFSDT
-1173 ITDVALDKNDGKR
+1173 ALHTTKYD
-1186 VIQYEGESITL
+1186 IQYEGKTFTL
-1197 QAELNHFAVG
+1197 NAQLSARAKG
-1207 SVTFYKGNQDKTN
+1207 SMIFKM
-1220 ATIVGS
+1220 
-1226 TSIEGTTA
+1226 GTTDNIDD
-1234 TFCTTVGEY
+1234 
-1243 KTTAKDEYYWAEF
+1243 AKEI
-1256 TPNADEGYSGSTSGV
+1256 GRV
-1271 MNVGIFSKALS
+1271 
-1282 WKITEGT
+1282 
-1289 SNVADNG
+1289 SNIN
-1296 NVLNVYEGDSATGTP
+1296 GDSASLTVTTDKYITP
-1311 TTGNMVAG
+1311 ADSNFKYYWVEFQAEQDEGFTDCTAGSIKLKIFSRAITWASLEKGNDNTLTIKQGNETKDSMIAG
-1319 HTYTLQVKT
+1319 QTYTLAVDTSK
-1328 ASITGVETLDSKQP
+1328 ITGLEALDSNKPP

-1354 TEVGKNDW
+1354 KKTATSDW
-1362 KTDGEASDKATYLV
+1362 ETVNGEFTDTNEYQV
-1376 TGDKSGYQFRAQIVP
+1376 TPAESGYEFRAKIYP
-1391 LGPDNG
+1391 MGDLYNTAAKFDADGKYLDN
-1397 SLFVKAGKFNEN
+1397 
-1409 DALVNDQY
+1409 QY
-1417 DTCLYTKSTDTT
+1417 DSCLYTNTTKSNH
-1429 VRQVTA
+1429 QATA
-1435 TALTIDAPE
+1435 TTLTIDAPE
-1444 ESKDIKINGDTPFTA
+1444 ESKDIKINGTTPFTD

-1465 QFEGQAVTLTANIV
+1465 QFEGQAVTLTATVTKDGGTGVETGKVSFYRLASTDATGAQTWELISTV
-1479 DNTTKGAVADG
+1479 DVQTAGDNT
-1490 GKVYFYRYVDGK
+1490 
-1502 SDTKLNETAVVVN
+1502 
-1515 NGVAELTN
+1515 GVASTTYTMGAYDSSSAGASATTN
-1523 VKISKYNPE
+1523 KETFK
-1532 IGVTSNLD
+1532 
-1540 KFYAVY
+1540 AVY
-1546 ETNETY
+1546 VANETY
-1552 ETSASVAKEGDT
+1552 ATSTTDGNAAV
-1564 YKSPADPLKDMVFIK
+1564 YIK
-1579 SASLQTPVIM
+1579 SAKLMTPIIE
-1589 SEKPGKLAGHT
+1589 SKLAGKLDDTNKT
-1600 AKETTYLSPLTDLL
+1600 AAQATTYKYNLTELL
-1614 AGISHTFTLKAT
+1614 AGVQHTFTLRQTGAEAT
-1626 AGSKDATANYSVV
+1626 TGDWSVV

-1645 VAAENYDIE
+1645 VDADNYSIE
-1654 WQYKTDGNFA
+1654 WQYKTGNNFV
-1664 KAGNDSTAEKYIT
+1664 KANNESTQAAYTT

-1695 FAGSEATSKD
+1695 FAGSEATSQD

-1712 DVTVTVKALDAIES
+1712 DVTVTVKAIDAITKTPE
-1726 TAATDVYQ
+1726 TDVYQ

-1745 AANDKPTMQPTG
+1745 AAKGADATMKPTG

-1762 YKDGENWVKLDSTT
+1762 YKDGDNWVKLDSAM
-1776 LADATDGSGSK
+1776 LAEDTNHSMT
-1787 IASIKT
+1787 ASITTNK
-1793 SELPVKAGDNTKQD
+1793 LPVTDTTNTWRN

-1816 NDTFNASATVNETE
+1816 NDTFNASGNYDATNSTVSAGT
-1830 KSITAAA
+1830 TAN
-1837 GCTTTN
+1837 GVTD

-1874 VSDGAFKTNEEATL
+1874 VSDGAFKTNEKATL

-1895 LDRNLDKALRN
+1895 LDRELTDETLRN

-1917 TVQWQKLNGATA
+1917 TVQWQKLNGATT

-1947 TGTTLVLDKV
+1947 TGTTLVLNSV

-1962 YRAVITVKDQPI
+1962 YRAVITVNDQPI
-1974 TKGSFDKLD
+1974 TKGSSTEVD
-1983 QGVIGTADANDGRQV
+1983 QTIKGRQV
-1998 YYSNVLMPTDTN
+1998 YYSNVLMPTDTS

-2016 LNTSKIG
+2016 LNTSKID

-2047 VVPNANVTVTV
+2047 VVPNANVTVKV

-2129 ESSYSIAP
+2129 ESSYNIEVG
-2137 SNTTV
+2137 NTNP
-2142 TYNGQT
+2142 TYNGHT
-2148 QGVTVTLNDFDFKG
+2148 QGLTVTLDGFDFKG
-2162 KDIKAAAEKSWTV
+2162 TGINEAANKSWTV
-2175 KYYKGEVK
+2175 KYYVQKVEGLETGA
-2183 PENLVEPSQA
+2183 LVEPTQA
-2193 GTYKAVV
+2193 GTYKAVI
-2200 TLPASAYWTEQT
+2200 TLPASAYWTEQRIE
-2212 KTVDFTIE
+2212 KTFTI
-2220 KRSVSIADAIAQ
+2220 KQRSVSIADAIAQ
-2232 AKVYDGTDNV
+2232 AKVYDGTTDV

-2251 AETDQTTN
+2251 AETEQGTTGWLKSGEN
-2259 GTGLPTNNV
+2259 T

-2276 YAVATAAALEKANA
+2276 YAVATAASLNSANA
-2290 GENKFT
+2290 GNNSFKIST
-2296 ISAIDLLGD
+2296 IELRGD
-2305 DANNYVWDNDE
+2305 DANNYVWNE
-2316 YTENIYVSRSQVY
+2316 APYTEDIYVSRSQVY
-2329 GETGTLKLKQGETF
+2329 GVSSTDVTLKAGEKL
-2343 PADKVIKMIDQSGR
+2343 PADAVYMIDQAGNKITTYDVLYYLHTDT
-2357 EITLGT
+2357 EIKKVDNTN
-2363 GTEDY
+2363 
-2368 TLTFYYHSD
+2368 
-2377 TKIEKTTDISKLGLY
+2377 EKGLY
-2392 TVVARPNQSNYKS
+2392 TVIVRPKQDNYKS
-2405 GVTMQ
+2405 GVTLKV
-2410 FTVVET
+2410 TVGDTTSYTPAV
-2416 ATNLTEAAT
+2416 A
-2425 PKPSTLIYLSDTA
+2425 PKPSTLLYLSDTA
-2438 TKYNPAGNVPVT
+2438 TKYNPAGNAPVT

-2457 TVKVEYHGTTW
+2457 AVKVEYQTGTTW
-2468 SETVPSYAGRYL
+2468 SETVPSNAGRYL
-2480 VKATDTSTGDVAY
+2480 VKATDTNTGDVAY

-2524 TLTGVEGKDAS
+2524 GTPTVPTSAES
-2535 KDYYITYAGDVAIGY
+2535 YFTYAGDVAIGY

-2597 TIKADSWQT
+2597 TIEADSWQT

-2663 GGVAIQPIDALS
+2663 GGVAIQPIDAHS
-2675 KNYAITYENGQYTK
+2675 KNYAINYENGQYTK
-2689 QRTDANIDLAIHGLP
+2689 QRTETNVDFAIHGLP

-2725 YYTTHANGSGILEW
+2725 YYTTHANGSGIFEW
-2739 SVTTAA
+2739 SVTTAT
-2745 GFKGTVTIGKETGLL
+2745 GFKGMVKIGKETGLL

-2780 IKTEIN
+2780 IETKLT
-2786 VTAIQKEAKIALKN
+2786 VTALKKEVKVHVADQ
-2800 VDKVYNGASQTYAYE
+2800 DKVYSGSAQTYSGEVKAY
-2815 GNVTV
+2815 
-2820 HDELYQPIGNFVDSK
+2820 DELYATVNAATTTPVNN
-2835 LTRTNTARTDVGTQI
+2835 TRTDIGTQI
-2850 TTAKVTG
+2850 TTSRIATG
-2857 AWAYQSETY
+2857 SEKYQSLVY
-2866 GGKFTINDKEASVA
+2866 GGKFTINDKDATVA
-2880 PGEQSTV
+2880 PVAQSTV
-2887 YGTPETF
+2887 YGTLETF
-2894 DTNPKYTV
+2894 DTTPTYKVDGKAGSVDPV
-2902 TNEVNSVAAV
+2902 T
-2912 SGVNVASQT
+2912 GVNVASQT

-2956 DSAVTTYGGETFTS
+2956 DSAVTTYQDVVFTS
-2970 KTTKELNDATVYG
+2970 KTDKYLNDATIYG

-2998 TTRGTT
+2998 ATRDSV
-3004 EPKDYADNLADFD
+3004 DYADNLADFD
-3017 LPDTFVWQ
+3017 LPDTFVEQ

-3090 TNVKTGNSK
+3090 TNDKTGNS
-3099 ATTNALTA
+3099 ATTTNALTA
-3107 NSKGFIIPATGE
+3107 NSKGFIPAAGE
-3119 SSDVSGENFV
+3119 SNDVSGENFV

-3188 DLSFTIKVGSTTY
+3188 DLSFTIGSTPVDKNDDQPMTGLT
-3201 NVAKDGTDAINFAT
+3201 VGTQ
-3215 TGNATVT
+3215 TVT
-3222 ATVGDTNYKLEGGQY
+3222 VTVGDTNYKLEGSNTFEVDFQTMR
-3237 QFDIVLKNI
+3237 IR
-3246 QIEATYTTK
+3246 ATYYNK

-3260 TVLIKVHNEGSA
+3260 DVRIEKIDAAGNSVG
-3272 ITPLNDAKGLSYKI
+3272 PLDSTKGLT
-3286 FKKTGDTID
+3286 FKVLKQT
-3295 KTTAYASGTLT
+3295 
-3306 YQNRTAYDDK
+3306 N
-3316 GVLCGVFTATYPQL
+3316 GVLDTETDYAANKSFTFVSKDGTYGYFHGSYSQL
-3330 PLLNSGETYFIQMYE
+3330 PLLGNGELYVFQMYE
-3345 YGVELKTNS
+3345 YGVPLERK

>member
-22 LIMTLSLLPTAAFAD
+22 LIMTLSLLPTAAFAADGEASTLGTSAANPVVITFSSNQYATADTSLIKKTITEED
-37 DEGGDTVY
+37 DTSYTVTFKPQIQFVDNSGKGTASTFIYQSGIPFKPGVSISTNAHEEKAIGQYTYTVQQVNADGTGAPNTATVTNNIHGTSKIPAASLSCEGSDFTAKALENNMIRLKYTVY
-45 EYSNL
+45 E
-50 LNANVSKEIYKWFNN
+50 
-65 NEECVHIDIYP
+65 
-76 NELSEANNGKT
+76 G
-87 AFEEGETVNIPLHV
+87 
-101 SMYFQ
+101 
-106 PTDSTRTESYSV
+106 DSV
-118 RVGYDG
+118 D
-124 KENRSNYL
+124 EN
-132 SASYSVNKQ
+132 
-141 AFTFNS
+141 
-147 TKKEEKLVITTTAS
+147 KLVG
-161 SANDQKLGVTCSLLR
+161 KVY
-176 LGSESTNTQIGSIS
+176 
-190 FEIKLPLVQHYT
+190 V
-202 VTYNANGGTL
+202 
-212 SAAAVNGTTR
+212 
-222 TEATEENPYSQVF
+222 
-235 DIPAE
+235 
-240 AKSTLSGYT
+240 
-249 FEGWQVSGSGS
+249 
-260 SATGVVPSGTTINGI
+260 GI
-275 TGDITLKANL
+275 TGITVTDIKYNVSYNIESGGAWVGNEIVDQTTIDADERGNASYTIPSEAVAKKDGCTFKGWRVATSGQTGSVKQPGDKIDGIKDNITLNAVLETNYD
-285 VQNQEITF
+285 ITF
-293 DPVYSGV
+293 DSDLTGAT
-300 SGLPYDYKDMS
+300 GLPTRAQKS
-311 QGQTYTIPYTPELSG
+311 SGSTYTIPYTPKLDGYTFEKWEVTSG
-326 YNFKGWT
+326 TATVNGNEVSNIAGNITLTAQWT
-333 VTGATLETDGVSVK
+333 K
-347 DITSQIT
+347 
-354 ITPIWEKS
+354 

-374 FVRRNTTDGSASNW
+374 FVRRNTTDGSALNW

-396 DSTVTIPWLIPQA
+396 DSTVTIPYLIPQA
-409 EGYTFLGWST
+409 EGYTFLGWSKDQ
-419 SNAENATAEDAYKPG
+419 NATTADPDYAYGK
-434 NEVTLGDAD
+434 EVTIGDTD
-443 INLYAVWQPKNYT
+443 TSLYAVWRENMVS
-456 ITYPGTASLTGVTLT
+456 ITYPTSLAGGKV
-471 NTDSSITP
+471 TP
-479 GRPASFKVT
+479 GASSVKPGASVT
-488 VLAAYDASSMI
+488 FSVLIAAGYDASSVNVTANGI
-499 VAANGVPL
+499 GLGAVNKTTAQNGVTTLTYTFNPTVDTTILVSAPKKLTYSVTLPISDKVDVSFTNPASDAKSTTVNYGSDVAFKVAARTGYTVKGVYANGQKLKEENGAYTIKDITADQRVTVDVEAIQFHKVTYVVLDKTYLVQDVQHSQTSTVEDPVVE
-507 GYSVK
+507 GY
-512 TENTDGSTT
+512 TFIGWNTKQNG
-521 YTYSFVPTGDTAVT
+521 TGDTFNSTTTVNGNITVYAQLQAVT
-535 VSQPEQKSYVV
+535 
-546 TLPVGDHFTAKF
+546 H
-558 DGTDTKSDK
+558 
-567 TVTYNG
+567 
-573 SVSFT
+573 
-578 VTADSGWTIEDV
+578 
-590 SYTGDATLTQDATDS
+590 
-605 TKYTLTDIKSNVAV
+605 
-619 SVKMKQIPVYTIS
+619 QI
-632 YSIDEAYFTS
+632 
-642 QKVTGES
+642 
-649 ANVTLITPAERT
+649 N
-661 GYNFDGWYKNPDYTD
+661 
-676 KAEATLTVTGDVNLY
+676 
-691 GRYMPKTYSIK
+691 
-702 YDLNAPTGATV
+702 YDLNVPQDANGNSLTV
-713 TPNTIDATTKTYG
+713 NPSTLPDTEKTYG
-726 QAVTLSA
+726 KAVTLSA
-733 VTPTC
+733 VMPTC
-738 DGYDFLGWAKEENKG
+738 DGYDFLGWAKARDSKT
-753 LVVYAAGATVSEE
+753 VVYAAGATVSEE

-853 KIENVTADQVVTVEV
+853 TISNVTADQVVTVKV

-938 AYDFTKPVAGPLTIY
+938 AYDFTKPVADELTIY

-965 TNALSGLGWKTESWK
+965 TNALSGLGWKTENWQY
-980 HGAEGTETNAAITI
+980 GTETMTNADTT
-994 NAFTIA
+994 NKSFTIA

-1069 ITYNANARD
+1069 ITYYDNARD
-1078 DVSGLPSPQVV
+1078 DTSNPLAPQIAN
-1089 KYYLAALGETGNDKI
+1089 YYVAGATDNSKF
-1104 TTQEPKRTGYEF
+1104 TKQAPVRTGYTF
-1116 VGWCTDSE
+1116 LGWSTDGTAKE
-1124 ATVTVNGDAKTI
+1124 ATYKWTDIDSTNGLI
-1136 NAKTDGVVV
+1136 IE
-1145 YPGATAPF
+1145 F
-1153 TTDTT
+1153 TKDTT
-1158 LYAIWL
+1158 LYAIWE
-1164 AQDTTLTLK
+1164 AQDTKLTLN

-1186 VIQYEGESITL
+1186 VIQYEGEQITL
-1197 QAELNHFAVG
+1197 QATLNHFAVG

-1234 TFCTTVGEY
+1234 TFRTTVGEY

-1296 NVLNVYEGDSATGTP
+1296 NVLNVYEGNGTTTAATE
-1311 TTGNMVAG
+1311 MVAG
-1319 HTYTLQVKT
+1319 RTYTLEVKT

-1397 SLFVKAGKFNEN
+1397 SLFVKAGKFEN
-1409 DALVNDQY
+1409 DALVNNQY

-1429 VRQVTA
+1429 VRQATA
-1435 TALTIDAPE
+1435 TTLTITGAE
-1444 ESKDIKINGDTPFTA
+1444 TESKDVWVNGATDKF
-1459 IGEHKA
+1459 GRDHLA
-1465 QFEGQAVTLTANIV
+1465 QFEEQTVTLTANIV

-1589 SEKPGKLAGHT
+1589 SEKPGMLAGHT
-1600 AKETTYLSPLTDLL
+1600 ANETTYLSPLTDLL

-1645 VAAENYDIE
+1645 VDATNYDIK
-1654 WQYKTDGNFA
+1654 WLKTTGSNEQEVDATGTNQ
-1664 KAGNDSTAEKYIT
+1664 I
-1677 TTTKVGDRYRVK
+1677 KVDENKVDDRYRVK

-1695 FAGSEATSKD
+1695 FAGSEATSQD

-1712 DVTVTVKALDAIES
+1712 DVTVTVEATDAITKTPVDRENGKYP
-1726 TAATDVYQ
+1726 DVYQ

-1745 AANDKPTMQPTG
+1745 AAKGADATMKPTG

-1762 YKDGENWVKLDSTT
+1762 YSVDGTNWTKIGEAKD
-1776 LADATDGSGSK
+1776 LAEVAGVMT
-1787 IASIKT
+1787 ASIKT
-1793 SELPVKAGDNTKQD
+1793 DQLPVKANDNTKQD
-1807 VEITAVYEG
+1807 VKITAVYSG
-1816 NDTFNASATVNETE
+1816 DATFNASATVNETE

-1858 ENKKQPTDGDK
+1858 ENKKQTTDGDK

-1874 VSDGAFKTNEEATL
+1874 VSDGAFKANEKATL

-1895 LDRNLDKALRN
+1895 LDRELTDETLRN

-1929 ITSGDYG
+1929 IGDAEGTDFANSQRWTDIG
-1936 AAKNWTNIDGK
+1936 A

-1962 YRAVITVKDQPI
+1962 YRAVITVNDQPI
-1974 TKGSFDKLD
+1974 TKGSSTEVNQTIK
-1983 QGVIGTADANDGRQV
+1983 GRQV

-2047 VVPNANVTVTV
+2047 AVPNANVTVKV

-2066 NTAYEKT
+2066 DTAYEKT

-2084 AFSWNTAESDDK
+2084 AFSWNTAESDDN

-2129 ESSYSIAP
+2129 ESSYTIVP
-2137 SNTTV
+2137 ENTTV
-2142 TYNGQT
+2142 TYNGRT
-2148 QGVTVTLNDFDFKG
+2148 QGLTVALNGFGFNG
-2162 KDIKAAAEKSWTV
+2162 TGINEAANKSWTV
-2175 KYYKGEVK
+2175 KYYDKDN
-2183 PENLVEPSQA
+2183 NLVEPTQA
-2193 GTYKAVV
+2193 GTYRAVI

-2232 AKVYDGTDNV
+2232 AKVYDGTTDV

-2251 AETDQTTN
+2251 AVTDQTTN

-2276 YAVATAAALEKANA
+2276 YAVATEAKLSSANA
-2290 GENKFT
+2290 GDNSFT
-2296 ISAIDLLGD
+2296 ISTIELRGD
-2305 DANNYVWDNDE
+2305 DANNYEWDKAS

-2329 GETGTLKLKQGETF
+2329 GEHGTLELKQGETF

-2410 FTVVET
+2410 FNVVET
-2416 ATNLTEAAT
+2416 ATVPTPATT
-2425 PKPSTLIYLSDTA
+2425 PKASTLIYLNDTA

-2493 GIYTITKAHPSID
+2493 GIYTITKAHPSIGI
-2506 VTPATG
+2506 TAAEA
-2512 LTYNS
+2512 TYNS
-2517 MPQNGYT
+2517 MPYT
-2524 TLTGVEGKDAS
+2524 GATPDLTKATENPEH
-2535 KDYYITYAGDVAIGY
+2535 YLTYAGDVAIGY
-2550 NVQKEGNVDE
+2550 NTPADGNVDE

-2704 QSSTGKN
+2704 QSSTGTN
-2711 TVYYGDEIQLYPYG
+2711 TVYYGDVIQLYPYG
-2725 YYTTHANGSGILEW
+2725 YYTTLGNGSGILEW

-2745 GFKGTVTIGKETGLL
+2745 DFKSTVTIGKETGLL

-2780 IKTEIN
+2780 ISTSVT

-2800 VDKVYNGASQTYAYE
+2800 VDKVYNGASQTYTYTD
-2815 GNVTV
+2815 NVTV
-2820 HDELYQPIGNFVDSK
+2820 HNELYQALPYFDATKV
-2835 LTRTNTARTDVGTQI
+2835 TRTNTDRIDVGTQI

-2866 GGKFTINDKEASVA
+2866 GGKFTINDKDATVA
-2880 PGEQSTV
+2880 PCAQSTV
-2887 YGTPETF
+2887 YGTLEAF

-2927 DVHDGYEILVAGAEN
+2927 DVHDGYEILVAGTED

-2956 DSAVTTYGGETFTS
+2956 DSAVTTYDGMKLYST
-2970 KTTKELNDATVYG
+2970 TTKAKNELNDATVYG
-2983 ETPNVL
+2983 EQANDL
-2989 DWTLVNVIG
+2989 DWILDAVKS
-2998 TTRGTT
+2998 TTRDSV
-3004 EPKDYADNLADFD
+3004 DYADNLADFD
-3017 LPDTFVWQ
+3017 LTDTTGIFIKQ
-3025 DKDDCTG
+3025 DKDDCVG
-3032 NKVTYKAAN
+3032 NAKTYKAAN
-3041 RTTEISGSTVEY
+3041 REEGNTSSTAL
-3053 NQAALTGPRTST
+3053 AADR
-3065 DTATDENYTLKFNT
+3065 TATEKAADDNYELVFSSVTNAKAKNYRLDNNDVKNEKSTMTAPTGT
-3079 VENSGAANYKL
+3079 VGFIGAA
-3090 TNVKTGNSK
+3090 
-3099 ATTNALTA
+3099 AT
-3107 NSKGFIIPATGE
+3107 
-3119 SSDVSGENFV
+3119 SDNLI

-3188 DLSFTIKVGSTTY
+3188 DLSFTIGSTPVDKNNDQPMTGLT
-3201 NVAKDGTDAINFAT
+3201 VGTQ
-3215 TGNATVT
+3215 TVT
-3222 ATVGDTNYKLEGGQY
+3222 VTVGDTNYKLEGGQY

-3260 TVLIKVHNEGSA
+3260 TVLIKVHNENGT

-3286 FKKTGDTID
+3286 FKKTGNTID

-3316 GVLCGVFTATYPQL
+3316 GGLCGVFTATYPQL

>member
-22 LIMTLSLLPTAAFAD
+22 LIMTLSLLPTAVFAAD
-37 DEGGDTVY
+37 SGTAGSSADNPVTIDYTQKTYGYATAATSPITTQISEEGFTPYTVTFKPQIQFVDSSNNETANTFSYQSDIPFKPGVSISTNANEEKTIGQYTYTVQQVNADGTAVTNTTTVTNNIHVTSKIPAASSLSCGGSDFTAKALENNMIRLKYTVY
-45 EYSNL
+45 EGDSASGTPFGEVYVGITGIQVTNIKY
-50 LNANVSKEIYKWFNN
+50 NVSYKMDGSADNIVPVSPEGNN
-65 NEECVHIDIYP
+65 
-76 NELSEANNGKT
+76 
-87 AFEEGETVNIPLHV
+87 
-101 SMYFQ
+101 
-106 PTDSTRTESYSV
+106 SY
-118 RVGYDG
+118 
-124 KENRSNYL
+124 
-132 SASYSVNKQ
+132 ASYTVSD
-141 AFTFNS
+141 
-147 TKKEEKLVITTTAS
+147 VIQTA
-161 SANDQKLGVTCSLLR
+161 KG
-176 LGSESTNTQIGSIS
+176 
-190 FEIKLPLVQHYT
+190 
-202 VTYNANGGTL
+202 
-212 SAAAVNGTTR
+212 
-222 TEATEENPYSQVF
+222 
-235 DIPAE
+235 
-240 AKSTLSGYT
+240 GYT
-249 FEGWQVSGSGS
+249 FTGWKVYGPCKQ
-260 SATGVVPSGTTINGI
+260 NGAKVNAGEQLTNI
-275 TGDITLKANL
+275 TGDITLTADYE
-285 VQNQEITF
+285 QNYTITF
-293 DPVYSGV
+293 KSEYSGA
-300 SGLPYDYKDMS
+300 SGLMTSATSNGTK
-311 QGQTYTIPYTPELSG
+311 YTVPVEPTMYGFTFAGWKVTKTGGTLTATVA
-326 YNFKGWT
+326 KG
-333 VTGATLETDGVSVK
+333 TDGKWVVDGIDS
-347 DITSQIT
+347 DITLTAQWT
-354 ITPIWEKS
+354 K
-362 DGTTPVGSHSVK
+362 DGTTPVGSRSVK
-374 FVRRNTTDGSASNW
+374 FVRNNTTDGSALNW

-419 SNAENATAEDAYKPG
+419 SNTENATAEDAYKPG

-471 NTDSSITP
+471 NTVSSITP

-507 GYSVK
+507 GYSAK
-512 TENTDGSTT
+512 TENNDGSTT

-558 DGTDTKSDK
+558 DDSDTKSDK

-578 VTADSGWTIEDV
+578 VTADSGWTIEGV
-590 SYTGDATLTQDATDS
+590 SYTGDATLTQDTTDL

-661 GYNFDGWYKNPDYTD
+661 GYNFDGWYKNLDYTD
-676 KAEATLTVTGDVNLY
+676 KAKATLDVNGDVNLY
-691 GRYMPKTYSIK
+691 GRYMPKTYSIN

-713 TPNTIDATTKTYG
+713 TSNTIDATTKTYG

-766 LTADMTLYAVWA
+766 LTDNMTLYAVWA

-791 YTVSSNQALVVEH
+791 YTVSSSQALVVEH
-804 GSTFT
+804 GSDFT

-816 AYAATEPT
+816 AYAATEPM

-839 GNHNSEHKAATYTY
+839 GNFNSEHKAATYTY
-853 KIENVTADQVVTVEV
+853 KIENVTADQVVTVKV

-874 TVTFQYR
+874 NVQFVYR
-881 VVDAQ
+881 VVNANGQELTNDVWNAKP
-886 GNEVTVTGLSGET
+886 

-919 EGYKF
+919 EGYRF
-924 VRWCGADHTTATHE
+924 VRWCGADHPTATTHE
-938 AYDFTKPVAGPLTIY
+938 AYDFTKPVAGELTIY

-965 TNALSGLGWKTESWK
+965 DALSGDGWELTNWK
-980 HGAEGTETNAAITI
+980 IGDTAATLTNNRFEVPYGSTI
-994 NAFTIA
+994 
-1000 YGDNVTFDLVIA
+1000 TFDLVV
-1012 KGYDYSKLSV
+1012 KNGYKYDNSVSVAANGYALAPYGDPEVSNDGTTTIHFRLTSV
-1022 TANGLALGYQS
+1022 TKDTNIS
-1033 ATTDEKTGVTT
+1033 VSGV
-1044 LHYYLG
+1044 
-1050 SVMADTRIA
+1050 V
-1059 ITGIE
+1059 

-1089 KYYLAALGETGNDKI
+1089 KYYLEGSQNDTI
-1104 TTQEPKRTGYEF
+1104 TAQEPRRTGYEF

-1124 ATVTVNGDAKTI
+1124 ATVTVNGNTKTI
-1136 NAKTDGVVV
+1136 NTETGVVV
-1145 YPGATAPF
+1145 YPSSTAKF

-1164 AQDTTLTLK
+1164 AQDTELTLK
-1173 ITDVALDKNDGKR
+1173 ITDVAYDTQQNNR

-1197 QAELNHFAVG
+1197 QATLNVNAKGTV
-1207 SVTFYKGNQDKTN
+1207 VFYKGDKEGANGTRIGSAAIN
-1220 ATIVGS
+1220 GKTAELSVKVGD
-1226 TSIEGTTA
+1226 
-1234 TFCTTVGEY
+1234 Y
-1243 KTTAKDEYYWAEF
+1243 KAGGVTEHYWAVFESE
-1256 TPNADEGYSGSTSGV
+1256 TDEGYANSEKSNI
-1271 MNVGIFSKALS
+1271 MNVGVFSKAITWPLDT
-1282 WKITEGT
+1282 KNADTLTITE
-1289 SNVADNG
+1289 
-1296 NVLNVYEGDSATGTP
+1296 ATGSMTAGKTYKLTVNITKILGLETVTP
-1311 TTGNMVAG
+1311 DNAP
-1319 HTYTLQVKT
+1319 K
-1328 ASITGVETLDSKQP
+1328 
-1342 VLGKDYKIVWQY
+1342 LGEDYAIVWQY
-1354 TEVGKNDW
+1354 KN
-1362 KTDGEASDKATYLV
+1362 TV
-1376 TGDKSGYQFRAQIVP
+1376 TGDWADMSAEITDTNEYQVTPEYAGHEYRAKIVP
-1391 LGPDNG
+1391 IGD
-1397 SLFVKAGKFNEN
+1397 
-1409 DALVNDQY
+1409 
-1417 DTCLYTKSTDTT
+1417 LYTKAAKFDENGIVNNGYDKFLYTNT
-1429 VRQVTA
+1429 VGSVLQSTA

-1465 QFEGQAVTLTANIV
+1465 QFEGQAVTLTAKVTKDGGTGVETGYVKFYRHV
-1479 DNTTKGAVADG
+1479 DGTNDTLLNTTLISVDVNGIATLEV
-1490 GKVYFYRYVDGK
+1490 KV
-1502 SDTKLNETAVVVN
+1502 SAWDTAKDA
-1515 NGVAELTN
+1515 AQ
-1523 VKISKYNPE
+1523 
-1532 IGVTSNLD
+1532 NLD
-1540 KFYAVY
+1540 QFYAVY

-1552 ETSASVAKEGDT
+1552 ETS
-1564 YKSPADPLKDMVFIK
+1564 KSDSEAVYIK
-1579 SASLQTPVIM
+1579 SAKLMTPIIE
-1589 SEKPGKLAGHT
+1589 STLAGTLNGTVANSTSYEHD
-1600 AKETTYLSPLTDLL
+1600 LIGLL
-1614 AGISHTFTLKAT
+1614 AGVQHEFKLRQTGAEAT
-1626 AGSKDATANYSVV
+1626 TGDWSVV

-1645 VAAENYDIE
+1645 VAAKNYDIE
-1654 WQYKTDGNFA
+1654 WQYKTNGNFA
-1664 KAGNDSTAEKYIT
+1664 KADNDSTAVTYTT
-1677 TTTKVGDRYRVK
+1677 TTTKVDDRYRVK

-1712 DVTVTVKALDAIES
+1712 DVTVTVEATDAIES

-1745 AANDKPTMQPTG
+1745 AAKGADATMKPTG

-1762 YKDGENWVKLDSTT
+1762 YSVDGTNWTKIGEAKD
-1776 LADATDGSGSK
+1776 LAEVAGVMT
-1787 IASIKT
+1787 ASIKT
-1793 SELPVKAGDNTKQD
+1793 DQLPVKANDNTKQD
-1807 VEITAVYEG
+1807 VKITAVYSG
-1816 NDTFNASATVNETE
+1816 DATFNVSATVNETE

-1874 VSDGAFKTNEEATL
+1874 VSDGAFKTNEKATL

-1895 LDRNLDKALRN
+1895 LDRELTGDLLN

-1929 ITSGDYG
+1929 IGDAEG
-1936 AAKNWTNIDGK
+1936 TDFANSKNWTNIDGK

-1962 YRAVITVKDQPI
+1962 YRAVITVNDQPI
-1974 TKGSFDKLD
+1974 TKGSFGKLD

-1998 YYSNVLMPTDTN
+1998 YYSNVLMPTDTS

-2032 GETVTANVFLSGVVG
+2032 GETVTANVYLSGVVG
-2047 VVPNANVTVTV
+2047 AVPNANVTVTV
-2058 TNDSAKGN
+2058 TNDDAKGN
-2066 NTAYEKT
+2066 GTAGEYKQILGNK
-2073 FTSMNTVNGWN
+2073 NTVNGWN
-2084 AFSWNTAESDDK
+2084 AFDWDTT
-2096 GVPTA
+2096 GVT

-2129 ESSYSIAP
+2129 ESSYNIEVG
-2137 SNTTV
+2137 NTNP
-2142 TYNGQT
+2142 TYNGRT
-2148 QGVTVTLNDFDFKG
+2148 QGLEVTLDGFDFKG
-2162 KDIKAAAEKSWTV
+2162 TGINEAANKSWTV
-2175 KYYKGEVK
+2175 RYEDANGN
-2183 PENLVEPSQA
+2183 PVEPTQA
-2193 GTYKAVV
+2193 GTYKAVI
-2200 TLPASAYWTEQT
+2200 TLPASAYWTEQRIE
-2212 KTVDFTIE
+2212 KTFTI
-2220 KRSVSIADAIAQ
+2220 KQRSVSIADAIAQ
-2232 AKVYDGTDNV
+2232 AKVYDGTTDV

-2251 AETDQTTN
+2251 AVTDQTTN

-2305 DANNYVWDNDE
+2305 DANNYVWNE
-2316 YTENIYVSRSQVY
+2316 APYTEDIYVSRSQVY
-2329 GETGTLKLKQGETF
+2329 GVSSTDVTLKAGEKL
-2343 PADKVIKMIDQSGR
+2343 PADAVYMIDQAGNKITTYDVLYYLHTDT
-2357 EITLGT
+2357 EIKKVDNTN
-2363 GTEDY
+2363 
-2368 TLTFYYHSD
+2368 
-2377 TKIEKTTDISKLGLY
+2377 EKGLY
-2392 TVVARPNQSNYKS
+2392 TVIVRPKQDNYKS
-2405 GVTMQ
+2405 GVTLKV
-2410 FTVVET
+2410 TVGDTTSYTPAV
-2416 ATNLTEAAT
+2416 A
-2425 PKPSTLIYLSDTA
+2425 PKPSTLLYLSDTA
-2438 TKYNPAGNVPVT
+2438 TKYNPAGNAPVT

-2457 TVKVEYHGTTW
+2457 AVKVEYQTGTTW
-2468 SETVPSYAGRYL
+2468 SETVPSNAGRYL

-2524 TLTGVEGKDAS
+2524 GTPNVGTESAES
-2535 KDYYITYAGDVAIGY
+2535 YFTYAGDVAIGY
-2550 NVQKEGNVDE
+2550 NTPADGNVDE

-2587 KSFTIAKKAL
+2587 KSFTIEKKAL

-2689 QRTDANIDLAIHGLP
+2689 QRTETNVDFAIHGLP
-2704 QSSTGKN
+2704 QSSTGTN
-2711 TVYYGDEIQLYPYG
+2711 TVYYGDVIQLYPYG
-2725 YYTTHANGSGILEW
+2725 YYTTLGNGSGILEW

-2866 GGKFTINDKEASVA
+2866 GGKFTINDKEATVA
-2880 PGEQSTV
+2880 PV
-2887 YGTPETF
+2887 ADAHIYGTTRTIPS
-2894 DTNPKYTV
+2894 PAYTS
-2902 TNEVNSVAAV
+2902 TEAAAI
-2912 SGVNVASQT
+2912 SNVLTASQT

-2927 DVHDGYEILVAGAEN
+2927 DVHDGYEILVAGTEN

-2956 DSAVTTYGGETFTS
+2956 DSAVTTYQDVVFTS
-2970 KTTKELNDATVYG
+2970 KTDKYLNDATIYG

-2998 TTRGTT
+2998 ATRDSV
-3004 EPKDYADNLADFD
+3004 DYADNLADFD
-3017 LPDTFVWQ
+3017 LPTTSVEQ

-3041 RTTEISGSTVEY
+3041 RTTDAADSSNIRY
-3053 NQAALTGPRTST
+3053 NQDKLEGPRTST
-3065 DTATDENYTLKFNT
+3065 DTNTDENYTLKFNT
-3079 VENSGAANYKL
+3079 VKNSGAANYKL
-3090 TNVKTGNSK
+3090 TNEKTGNSE
-3099 ATTNALTA
+3099 ATTNALTE
-3107 NSKGFIIPATGE
+3107 NSKGFIPATGE
-3119 SSDVSGENFV
+3119 SNDVSGENFV

-3144 AVTDAQLYWRLPQ
+3144 AVDDVQLYWKLSQ
-3157 SQLYTALVNILKAEE
+3157 KQLYTALVNVLKAEE

-3188 DLSFTIKVGSTTY
+3188 DLSFTIGSTPVDKNNDQPMTGLT
-3201 NVAKDGTDAINFAT
+3201 VGTQ
-3215 TGNATVT
+3215 TVT
-3222 ATVGDTNYKLEGGQY
+3222 VTVGDTNYKLEGGQY

-3260 TVLIKVHNEGSA
+3260 TVLIKVHNENGT

-3286 FKKTGDTID
+3286 FKKTGNTID

-3316 GVLCGVFTATYPQL
+3316 GGLCGVFTATYPQL

>member
-22 LIMTLSLLPTAAFAD
+22 LIMTLSLLPTAAFAAD
-37 DEGGDTVY
+37 SSAAGSSADNPVTVTYSGYGQNNRIIVSTAPIAKNVTESTEDSAYQIIFKPAVMFKNDTSSVEYKKNIELEIGVHTSTVDNTNTGKERAIGKHTIMVQQLDAAGYPVSGASTTFTYTSTDTSKVGMSGVYSDGGPLTAKALENNMIRLKYTVY
-45 EYSNL
+45 EG
-50 LNANVSKEIYKWFNN
+50 
-65 NEECVHIDIYP
+65 D
-76 NELSEANNGKT
+76 
-87 AFEEGETVNIPLHV
+87 
-101 SMYFQ
+101 
-106 PTDSTRTESYSV
+106 
-118 RVGYDG
+118 
-124 KENRSNYL
+124 
-132 SASYSVNKQ
+132 SAS
-141 AFTFNS
+141 
-147 TKKEEKLVITTTAS
+147 
-161 SANDQKLGVTCSLLR
+161 
-176 LGSESTNTQIGSIS
+176 
-190 FEIKLPLVQHYT
+190 
-202 VTYNANGGTL
+202 GTP
-212 SAAAVNGTTR
+212 VG
-222 TEATEENPYSQVF
+222 EVYV
-235 DIPAE
+235 
-240 AKSTLSGYT
+240 
-249 FEGWQVSGSGS
+249 
-260 SATGVVPSGTTINGI
+260 GI
-275 TGDITLKANL
+275 TGIQVTDIKYNVSYNIESGGAWVGNEIVDQTTMDADEHGNASYTIPPEAVAKKDGCTFKGWRVATSSQTGSVKQPGDKIDGIKDNITLNAVLETNYD
-285 VQNQEITF
+285 ITF
-293 DPVYSGV
+293 DSDLTGAT
-300 SGLPYDYKDMS
+300 GLPTRAQKS
-311 QGQTYTIPYTPELSG
+311 SGSTYTIPYTPKLDGYTFEKWEVTSG
-326 YNFKGWT
+326 TATVNGNEVSNIAGNITLTAQWT
-333 VTGATLETDGVSVK
+333 K
-347 DITSQIT
+347 
-354 ITPIWEKS
+354 

-374 FVRRNTTDGSASNW
+374 FVRNNATDGSALNW
-388 PNDLTGAK
+388 PDDLTGAK

-419 SNAENATAEDAYKPG
+419 TENATTANYQPNDT
-434 NEVTLGDAD
+434 VTITDTD

-456 ITYPGTASLTGVTLT
+456 ITYPDTASLTGVTLT
-471 NTDSSITP
+471 NTGHSVTP
-479 GRPASFKVT
+479 GSPASFNVT
-488 VLAAYDASSMI
+488 VTAEYDVSSMI

-507 GYSVK
+507 GYSTK

-567 TVTYNG
+567 TVGYNG

-578 VTADSGWTIEDV
+578 VNADSGWTIEDV
-590 SYTGDATLTQDATDS
+590 SYTGDATLTRDTTDL

-649 ANVTLITPAERT
+649 RNVTLITPAERT
-661 GYNFDGWYKNPDYTD
+661 GYTFDGWYKTPNYTD

-691 GRYMPKTYSIK
+691 GRYAPITTNIS
-702 YDLNAPTGATV
+702 YDMNAPQDANGNALTV
-713 TPNTIDATTKTYG
+713 DPNILSDTEKTYG

-733 VTPTC
+733 VKPTC

-766 LTADMTLYAVWA
+766 LTDNMTLYAVWA

-791 YTVSSNQALVVEH
+791 YTVSSSQALVVEH

-816 AYAATEPT
+816 AYAATMPT
-824 VTISSTAN
+824 VSISSTAN

-839 GNHNSEHKAATYTY
+839 GNPNFEHKAATYTY
-853 KIENVTADQVVTVEV
+853 TISNVTADQVVTVEV

-881 VVDAQ
+881 VVDANGQ
-886 GNEVTVTGLSGET
+886 ELTNDVWNAKP

-924 VRWCGADHTTATHE
+924 VRWCGADHTTATTHTD
-938 AYDFTKPVAGPLTIY
+938 YDFTKPVADELTIY

-965 TNALSGLGWKTESWK
+965 TDALNGTGWKTENWK
-980 HGAEGTETNAAITI
+980 HGTETMTNADTT
-994 NAFTIA
+994 NKSFTIA
-1000 YGDNVTFDLVIA
+1000 YGDNVTFDLVIS

-1089 KYYLAALGETGNDKI
+1089 KYYLEGSQNDTI
-1104 TTQEPKRTGYEF
+1104 TAQEPRRTGYEF

-1124 ATVTVNGDAKTI
+1124 ATVTVNGNTKNI
-1136 NAKTDGVVV
+1136 NTETGVVV
-1145 YPGATAPF
+1145 YPSSTAKF

-1164 AQDTTLTLK
+1164 AQDTELTLK
-1173 ITDVALDKNDGKR
+1173 ITDVAYDTQQNNR

-1197 QAELNHFAVG
+1197 QATLNVNAKGTV
-1207 SVTFYKGNQDKTN
+1207 VFYKGDK
-1220 ATIVGS
+1220 
-1226 TSIEGTTA
+1226 EGTNGTRIGSAAINGKTA
-1234 TFCTTVGEY
+1234 ELSVKVGDY
-1243 KTTAKDEYYWAEF
+1243 KAGGVTEHYWAVFESE
-1256 TPNADEGYSGSTSGV
+1256 TDEGYANSEKSNI
-1271 MNVGIFSKALS
+1271 MNVGVFSKAITWPLDT
-1282 WKITEGT
+1282 KNADTLTITE
-1289 SNVADNG
+1289 
-1296 NVLNVYEGDSATGTP
+1296 ATGSMTAGKTYKLTVNITKILGLETVTP
-1311 TTGNMVAG
+1311 DNAP
-1319 HTYTLQVKT
+1319 K
-1328 ASITGVETLDSKQP
+1328 
-1342 VLGKDYKIVWQY
+1342 LGEDYAIVWQY
-1354 TEVGKNDW
+1354 KN
-1362 KTDGEASDKATYLV
+1362 TV
-1376 TGDKSGYQFRAQIVP
+1376 TGDWADMSAEITDTNEYQVTPEYAGHEYRAKIVP
-1391 LGPDNG
+1391 IGD
-1397 SLFVKAGKFNEN
+1397 
-1409 DALVNDQY
+1409 
-1417 DTCLYTKSTDTT
+1417 LYTKAAKFDENGIVNNGYDKFLYTNT
-1429 VRQVTA
+1429 VGSVLQATA
-1435 TALTIDAPE
+1435 TALTITDAE
-1444 ESKDIKINGDTPFTA
+1444 TESKDVWVNGATDKF
-1459 IGEHKA
+1459 GRDHLA
-1465 QFEGQAVTLTANIV
+1465 QFEEQTVTLTANIV

-1589 SEKPGKLAGHT
+1589 SEKPGMLAGHT

-1645 VAAENYDIE
+1645 VDATNYDIK
-1654 WQYKTDGNFA
+1654 WLKTTGSNEQEVDATGTNQ
-1664 KAGNDSTAEKYIT
+1664 I
-1677 TTTKVGDRYRVK
+1677 KVDENKVDDRYRVK

-1695 FAGSEATSKD
+1695 FTGSEATSQD

-1745 AANDKPTMQPTG
+1745 AAETSPTMQPTG

-1762 YKDGENWVKLDSTT
+1762 YSVDGTNWTKIGEAKD
-1776 LADATDGSGSK
+1776 LAEVAGVMT
-1787 IASIKT
+1787 ASIKT
-1793 SELPVKAGDNTKQD
+1793 DQLPVKANDNTKQD
-1807 VEITAVYEG
+1807 VKITAVYSG
-1816 NDTFNASATVNETE
+1816 DATFNASATVNETE

-1858 ENKKQPTDGDK
+1858 ENKKQTTDGDK

-1874 VSDGAFKTNEEATL
+1874 VSDGAFKANEKATL

-1895 LDRNLDKALRN
+1895 LDRELTDETLRN

-1929 ITSGDYG
+1929 ITSGDYS

-1947 TGTTLVLDKV
+1947 TGTILVLDKV

-1962 YRAVITVKDQPI
+1962 YRAVITVNDQPI
-1974 TKGSFDKLD
+1974 TKGSYKEVD
-1983 QGVIGTADANDGRQV
+1983 QTIKGRQV

-2047 VVPNANVTVTV
+2047 AVPNANVTVTV
-2058 TNDSAKGN
+2058 TNDDAKGN
-2066 NTAYEKT
+2066 GTAGEYKQILGNK
-2073 FTSMNTVNGWN
+2073 NTVNGWN
-2084 AFSWNTAESDDK
+2084 AFDWDTT
-2096 GVPTA
+2096 GVT

-2129 ESSYSIAP
+2129 ESSYNIEVG
-2137 SNTTV
+2137 NTNP
-2142 TYNGQT
+2142 TYNGHT
-2148 QGVTVTLNDFDFKG
+2148 QGLTVTLDGFDFKG
-2162 KDIKAAAEKSWTV
+2162 TGINEAANKSWTV
-2175 KYYKGEVK
+2175 KYYVQKVEGLETGA
-2183 PENLVEPSQA
+2183 LVEPTQA
-2193 GTYKAVV
+2193 GTYKAIV
-2200 TLPASAYWTEQT
+2200 TLPASAYWTEQSIET
-2212 KTVDFTIE
+2212 PFTIE

-2232 AKVYDGTDNV
+2232 AKVYDGTTDV
-2242 NIVEVMLND
+2242 SIVEVMLND

-2276 YAVATAAALEKANA
+2276 YAVATEAKLSSANA
-2290 GENKFT
+2290 GDNSFT
-2296 ISAIDLLGD
+2296 ISTIKLRGD
-2305 DANNYVWDNDE
+2305 DAANYVWDGTAA
-2316 YTENIYVSRSQVY
+2316 YTEDIYVSRSQVY
-2329 GETGTLKLKQGETF
+2329 GVSSTDVTLKAGEKL
-2343 PADKVIKMIDQSGR
+2343 PADAVYMIDQAGNKITSYDVLYYLHTDT
-2357 EITLGT
+2357 EIKKVDNTN
-2363 GTEDY
+2363 
-2368 TLTFYYHSD
+2368 
-2377 TKIEKTTDISKLGLY
+2377 EKGLY
-2392 TVVARPNQSNYKS
+2392 TVIVRPKQDNYKS
-2405 GVTMQ
+2405 GVTLRV
-2410 FTVVET
+2410 TVGD
-2416 ATNLTEAAT
+2416 ATGYTPAVA
-2425 PKPSTLIYLSDTA
+2425 PKPSTLITISNTA
-2438 TKYNPAGNVPVT
+2438 ELYGAAENKGIQTSFTNGATLTKLEYQAGTGWMTDRPT
-2450 AKNAQGN
+2450 
-2457 TVKVEYHGTTW
+2457 
-2468 SETVPSYAGRYL
+2468 SAGRYL
-2480 VKATDTSTGDVAY
+2480 VKVTASTGDVAY

-2597 TIKADSWQT
+2597 TIEADSWQT

-2689 QRTDANIDLAIHGLP
+2689 QRTETNVDFAIHGLP

-2725 YYTTHANGSGILEW
+2725 YYTTHANGSGIFNW
-2739 SVTTAA
+2739 SVSA
-2745 GFKGTVTIGKETGLL
+2745 GAPATIDADKGILKVT
-2760 NVNGVGEFTVTL
+2760 GVGEFIVTL
-2772 KRGVGEQQ
+2772 TRGEGELQ

-2800 VDKVYNGASQTYAYE
+2800 VDKVYTGASQTYDYT

-2820 HDELYQPIGNFVDSK
+2820 HDELYRALPYFDASK
-2835 LTRTNTARTDVGTQI
+2835 VTRTSTDRTNVGTQI

-2866 GGKFTINDKEASVA
+2866 GGKFTINDKDATVA
-2880 PGEQSTV
+2880 PCAQSTV
-2887 YGTPETF
+2887 YGTLEAF

-2927 DVHDGYEILVAGAEN
+2927 DVHDGYEILVAGTED

-2956 DSAVTTYGGETFTS
+2956 DSAVTTYDGMKLYST
-2970 KTTKELNDATVYG
+2970 TTKAKNELNDATVYG
-2983 ETPNVL
+2983 EQANDL
-2989 DWTLVNVIG
+2989 DWILDAVKS
-2998 TTRGTT
+2998 TTRDSET
-3004 EPKDYADNLADFD
+3004 YADNLADFD
-3017 LPDTFVWQ
+3017 LADTTGIFIKQ
-3025 DKDDCTG
+3025 DKDDCVG
-3032 NKVTYKAAN
+3032 NAKTYKAAN
-3041 RTTEISGSTVEY
+3041 REEGNTSSTAL
-3053 NQAALTGPRTST
+3053 AADR
-3065 DTATDENYTLKFNT
+3065 TATEKAADDNYELVFSSVTNAKAKNYRLDNNDVKNEKSTMTAPTGT
-3079 VENSGAANYKL
+3079 VGFIGAA
-3090 TNVKTGNSK
+3090 
-3099 ATTNALTA
+3099 AT
-3107 NSKGFIIPATGE
+3107 
-3119 SSDVSGENFV
+3119 SDNLI

-3201 NVAKDGTDAINFAT
+3201 NVAKDGTDAINFAV

-3260 TVLIKVHNEGSA
+3260 TVLIKVHNENGT

-3286 FKKTGDTID
+3286 FKKTGNTID

-3316 GVLCGVFTATYPQL
+3316 GGLCGVFTATYPQL

>member
-22 LIMTLSLLPTAAFAD
+22 LIMTLSLLPTAAFAADSSAAGSSADNPVTIDYTQKTYGYATAATSPITTQISEEGFTSYTVTFKPQIQFVDSSNNETANTFSYQSDIPFKPGVSISTNANEEKPIGRYTYTVQQVNAVGNDAGASTFTGTISGSKNPGTMTVMPD
-37 DEGGDTVY
+37 DAFTAKALENNMIRLKYTVY
-45 EYSNL
+45 EGDSANEDKLVGEVYVGITGIQVTDIKY
-50 LNANVSKEIYKWFNN
+50 NVSYKMDGSADNIVPVSPEGNN
-65 NEECVHIDIYP
+65 
-76 NELSEANNGKT
+76 
-87 AFEEGETVNIPLHV
+87 
-101 SMYFQ
+101 
-106 PTDSTRTESYSV
+106 SY
-118 RVGYDG
+118 
-124 KENRSNYL
+124 
-132 SASYSVNKQ
+132 ASYTVSDAIQ
-141 AFTFNS
+141 
-147 TKKEEKLVITTTAS
+147 TA
-161 SANDQKLGVTCSLLR
+161 KG
-176 LGSESTNTQIGSIS
+176 
-190 FEIKLPLVQHYT
+190 
-202 VTYNANGGTL
+202 
-212 SAAAVNGTTR
+212 
-222 TEATEENPYSQVF
+222 
-235 DIPAE
+235 
-240 AKSTLSGYT
+240 GYT
-249 FEGWQVSGSGS
+249 FTGWKVYGPCKQ
-260 SATGVVPSGTTINGI
+260 NGAKVNAGEQLTNI
-275 TGDITLKANL
+275 TGDITLTADYE
-285 VQNQEITF
+285 QNYTITF
-293 DPVYSGV
+293 QSEYSGA
-300 SGLPYDYKDMS
+300 SGLMTSTTSNGTK
-311 QGQTYTIPYTPELSG
+311 YTVPVEPTMYGFTFAGWKVTKTGGTLTATVA
-326 YNFKGWT
+326 KG
-333 VTGATLETDGVSVK
+333 TDGKWVVDGIDS
-347 DITSQIT
+347 DITLT
-354 ITPIWEKS
+354 ALWTE
-362 DGTTPVGSHSVK
+362 DGTTPAGSHSVK

-396 DSTVTIPWLIPQA
+396 DSTVTIPWNIPQA
-409 EGYTFLGWST
+409 EGYTFLGWSKDQ
-419 SNAENATAEDAYKPG
+419 NATTADPDYAYDK
-434 NEVTLGDAD
+434 EVTIGDTD
-443 INLYAVWQPKNYT
+443 TSLYAVWRENMVS
-456 ITYPGTASLTGVTLT
+456 ITYPTSLAGGKV
-471 NTDSSITP
+471 TP
-479 GRPASFKVT
+479 GASSVKPGASVT
-488 VLAAYDASSMI
+488 FSVLIAAGYDASSVNVTANGI
-499 VAANGVPL
+499 GLGAVNKTTAQNGVTTLTYTFNPTVDTTILVSAPKKLTYSVTLPISDKVDVSFTNPASDAKSTTVNYGSDVAFKVAARTGYTVKGVYANGQKLKEENGAYTIKDITADQRVTVDVEAIQFHKVTYVVLDKTYLVQDVQHSQTSTVEDPVVE
-507 GYSVK
+507 GY
-512 TENTDGSTT
+512 TFIGWNTKQNG
-521 YTYSFVPTGDTAVT
+521 TGDTFNSTTTVNGNITVYAQLQAVT
-535 VSQPEQKSYVV
+535 
-546 TLPVGDHFTAKF
+546 H
-558 DGTDTKSDK
+558 
-567 TVTYNG
+567 
-573 SVSFT
+573 
-578 VTADSGWTIEDV
+578 
-590 SYTGDATLTQDATDS
+590 
-605 TKYTLTDIKSNVAV
+605 
-619 SVKMKQIPVYTIS
+619 QI
-632 YSIDEAYFTS
+632 
-642 QKVTGES
+642 
-649 ANVTLITPAERT
+649 N
-661 GYNFDGWYKNPDYTD
+661 
-676 KAEATLTVTGDVNLY
+676 
-691 GRYMPKTYSIK
+691 
-702 YDLNAPTGATV
+702 YDLNVPQDANGNSLTV
-713 TPNTIDATTKTYG
+713 NPSTLPDTEKTYG
-726 QAVTLSA
+726 KAVTLSA
-733 VTPTC
+733 VMPTC
-738 DGYDFLGWAKEENKG
+738 DGYDFLGWAKARDSKT
-753 LVVYAAGATVSEE
+753 VVYAAGATVSEE

-853 KIENVTADQVVTVEV
+853 TISNVTADQVVTVKV

-938 AYDFTKPVAGPLTIY
+938 AYDFTKPVADELTIY

-965 TNALSGLGWKTESWK
+965 TNALSGLGWKTENWQY
-980 HGAEGTETNAAITI
+980 GTETMTNADTT
-994 NAFTIA
+994 NKSFTIA

-1069 ITYNANARD
+1069 ITYYDNARD
-1078 DVSGLPSPQVV
+1078 DTSNPLAPQIAN
-1089 KYYLAALGETGNDKI
+1089 YYVAGATDNSKF
-1104 TTQEPKRTGYEF
+1104 TKQAPVRTGYTF
-1116 VGWCTDSE
+1116 LGWSTDGTAKE
-1124 ATVTVNGDAKTI
+1124 ATYKWTDIDSTNGLI
-1136 NAKTDGVVV
+1136 IE
-1145 YPGATAPF
+1145 F
-1153 TTDTT
+1153 TKDTT

-1164 AQDTTLTLK
+1164 AQDTTLTLN

-1186 VIQYEGESITL
+1186 VIQYEGEQITL
-1197 QAELNHFAVG
+1197 QATLNHFAVG

-1282 WKITEGT
+1282 WKITKGT

-1311 TTGNMVAG
+1311 ITGNMVAG
-1319 HTYTLQVKT
+1319 RTYTLEVKT
-1328 ASITGVETLDSKQP
+1328 ASITGVETLNTKQP
-1342 VLGKDYKIVWQY
+1342 ELGKDYKIVWQY

-1397 SLFVKAGKFNEN
+1397 SLFVKAGKFEN
-1409 DALVNDQY
+1409 DALVNNQY

-1429 VRQVTA
+1429 VRQATA
-1435 TALTIDAPE
+1435 TTLTIDAPE

-1465 QFEGQAVTLTANIV
+1465 QFEGQAVTLTAKV
-1479 DNTTKGAVADG
+1479 TKDG
-1490 GKVYFYRYVDGK
+1490 GTGVETGKVEFYRLDGT
-1502 SDTKLNETAVVVN
+1502 DWKLIGTVNVETQGTN
-1515 NGVAELTN
+1515 TGVASTTYTMGAYDSSSAGASATTN
-1523 VKISKYNPE
+1523 KETFK
-1532 IGVTSNLD
+1532 
-1540 KFYAVY
+1540 AVY
-1546 ETNETY
+1546 VANETY
-1552 ETSASVAKEGDT
+1552 ATSTTDGNAAV
-1564 YKSPADPLKDMVFIK
+1564 YIK
-1579 SASLQTPVIM
+1579 SAKLMTPVIE
-1589 SEKPGKLAGHT
+1589 SELEGTNG
-1600 AKETTYLSPLTDLL
+1600 AKATTYSKDLTGLL
-1614 AGISHTFTLKAT
+1614 AGVQHTFKLRQDADQTT
-1626 AGSKDATANYSVV
+1626 KDYSVV

-1654 WQYKTDGNFA
+1654 WQYKTGDNFV
-1664 KAGNDSTAEKYIT
+1664 KANNESTQAAYTT
-1677 TTTKVGDRYRVK
+1677 TTTKVGNRYRVK

-1695 FAGSEATSKD
+1695 FEGSEATSQD

-1712 DVTVTVKALDAIES
+1712 DVTVTVEATDAIES

-1745 AANDKPTMQPTG
+1745 AAKGADATMKPTG

-1762 YKDGENWVKLDSTT
+1762 YSVDGNNWTKIGEAKD
-1776 LADATDGSGSK
+1776 LAEVAGVMT
-1787 IASIKT
+1787 ASIKT
-1793 SELPVKAGDNTKQD
+1793 DQLPVKANDNTKQD
-1807 VEITAVYEG
+1807 VKITAVYSG
-1816 NDTFNASATVNETE
+1816 DATFNASATVNETE

-1874 VSDGAFKTNEEATL
+1874 VSDGAFKTNETATL

-1895 LDRNLDKALRN
+1895 LDRELTDETLRN

-1917 TVQWQKLNGATA
+1917 IVQWQKLDGATS

-1974 TKGSFDKLD
+1974 TKGSFGKLD

-2047 VVPNANVTVTV
+2047 AVPNANVTVKV

-2066 NTAYEKT
+2066 DTAYEKT

-2084 AFSWNTAESDDK
+2084 AFSWNTAESDDN

-2129 ESSYSIAP
+2129 ESSYTIVP
-2137 SNTTV
+2137 ENTTV
-2142 TYNGQT
+2142 TYNGRT
-2148 QGVTVTLNDFDFKG
+2148 QGLEVALNGFGFNG
-2162 KDIKAAAEKSWTV
+2162 TGINVAANKSWTV
-2175 KYYKGEVK
+2175 RYEDANGN
-2183 PENLVEPSQA
+2183 PVEPTQA
-2193 GTYKAVV
+2193 GTYKAKI
-2200 TLPASAYWTEQT
+2200 TLPASAYWTEQSIET
-2212 KTVDFTIE
+2212 TFTIAP
-2220 KRSVSIADAIAQ
+2220 RSVSIADAIAQ
-2232 AKVYDGTDNV
+2232 AKVYDGTTDV

-2251 AETDQTTN
+2251 AVTDQTTN

-2276 YAVATAAALEKANA
+2276 YAVATEAKLSSANA
-2290 GENKFT
+2290 GDNSFT
-2296 ISAIDLLGD
+2296 ISTIELRGD
-2305 DANNYVWDNDE
+2305 DAANYVWNGTA
-2316 YTENIYVSRSQVY
+2316 YTEDIYVSRSQVY

-2377 TKIEKTTDISKLGLY
+2377 TKIENTTDISKLGLY

-2506 VTPATG
+2506 FNAATD

-2517 MPQNGYT
+2517 KPQNGYT
-2524 TLTGVEGKDAS
+2524 GTPTVPTSAES
-2535 KDYYITYAGDVAIGY
+2535 YFTYAGDVAIGY

-2689 QRTDANIDLAIHGLP
+2689 QRTETNVDLDIHGLP
-2704 QSSTGKN
+2704 QSSTGTN
-2711 TVYYGDEIQLYPYG
+2711 TVYYGDVIQLYPYG
-2725 YYTTHANGSGILEW
+2725 YYTTHANGSGIFDW

-2745 GFKGTVTIGKETGLL
+2745 DFKGTVTIGKETGLL

-2800 VDKVYNGASQTYAYE
+2800 VDKVYTGASQTYDYT

-2820 HDELYQPIGNFVDSK
+2820 HDELYHPIGNFVDSK
-2835 LTRTNTARTDVGTQI
+2835 LTRTSTDRIDVGTQV
-2850 TTAKVTG
+2850 TTAKVTS

-2866 GGKFTINDKEASVA
+2866 GGKFTINDKDATVA
-2880 PGEQSTV
+2880 PGAQSTV
-2887 YGTPETF
+2887 YGTLEAF
-2894 DTNPKYTV
+2894 DTNPKYKVDGKAGSVDPV
-2902 TNEVNSVAAV
+2902 T
-2912 SGVNVASQT
+2912 GVNVASQT

-2927 DVHDGYEILVAGAEN
+2927 DVHDGYEILVAGTED

-2956 DSAVTTYGGETFTS
+2956 DSAVTTYGGMKLYST
-2970 KTTKELNDATVYG
+2970 TTKAKELMTAELNDATVYG
-2983 ETPNVL
+2983 EQANDL
-2989 DWTLVNVIG
+2989 DWILDAVKS
-2998 TTRGTT
+2998 TTRDGET
-3004 EPKDYADNLADFD
+3004 YADNLADFD
-3017 LPDTFVWQ
+3017 LADTTGIFIKQ
-3025 DKDDCTG
+3025 DKDDCVG
-3032 NKVTYKAAN
+3032 NAKTYKAAN
-3041 RTTEISGSTVEY
+3041 REEGNTSNTAL
-3053 NQAALTGPRTST
+3053 AADR
-3065 DTATDENYTLKFNT
+3065 TATEKAADGNYELVFSSVTNAKAANYTLANAEVKNAEGTMTAPTGT
-3079 VENSGAANYKL
+3079 VGFIGAA
-3090 TNVKTGNSK
+3090 
-3099 ATTNALTA
+3099 AT
-3107 NSKGFIIPATGE
+3107 
-3119 SSDVSGENFV
+3119 SDNLI
-3129 EGSANIAQRPIKLEK
+3129 EGSANIAQRPIKLEQ

-3201 NVAKDGTDAINFAT
+3201 NVAKDGTDAINFAA

-3260 TVLIKVHNEGSA
+3260 TVLIKVHNENGT

-3286 FKKTGDTID
+3286 FKKTGNTID

-3316 GVLCGVFTATYPQL
+3316 GGLCGVFTATYPQL

>member
-22 LIMTLSLLPTAAFAD
+22 LIMTLSLLPTAAFAADGEASTLGTSAENPVEITFSSDRYATADTSLIKKTITEED
-37 DEGGDTVY
+37 DTSYTVTFKPQIQFVDNSGKGTASTFIYQSGIPFKPGVSISTNAHEEKTIGQYTYTVQQVNAVGNDAGASTFTGTISGSKNPGTMTVMPNDAFTAKALENNMIRLKYTVY
-45 EYSNL
+45 EGDS
-50 LNANVSKEIYKWFNN
+50 ANESKRVGEVYVGITGIQ
-65 NEECVHIDIYP
+65 VTDIKYTITYRP
-76 NELSEANNGKT
+76 GADAAWATPPTGLSETSESGVYAT
-87 AFEEGETVNIPLHV
+87 TVTPGE
-101 SMYFQ
+101 
-106 PTDSTRTESYSV
+106 
-118 RVGYDG
+118 DG
-124 KENRSNYL
+124 KASYTIDSAASVKKDGHTFVGWEANGNWSGTNSVVKTGDQITNITSDITL
-132 SASYSVNKQ
+132 SAKFEQNYTITFASSLSGASGLMTSATSNGTKYTVPVEPTMYG
-141 AFTFNS
+141 FTFAGWKV
-147 TKKEEKLVITTTAS
+147 TKT
-161 SANDQKLGVTCSLLR
+161 
-176 LGSESTNTQIGSIS
+176 
-190 FEIKLPLVQHYT
+190 
-202 VTYNANGGTL
+202 GGTL
-212 SAAAVNGTTR
+212 TATVAKGT
-222 TEATEENPYSQVF
+222 
-235 DIPAE
+235 DG
-240 AKSTLSGYT
+240 K
-249 FEGWQVSGSGS
+249 W
-260 SATGVVPSGTTINGI
+260 VVDGI
-275 TGDITLKANL
+275 DSDITLTAL
-285 VQNQEITF
+285 
-293 DPVYSGV
+293 
-300 SGLPYDYKDMS
+300 
-311 QGQTYTIPYTPELSG
+311 
-326 YNFKGWT
+326 WT
-333 VTGATLETDGVSVK
+333 E
-347 DITSQIT
+347 
-354 ITPIWEKS
+354 
-362 DGTTPVGSHSVK
+362 DGTTPAGSHSVK

-396 DSTVTIPWLIPQA
+396 DSTVTIPWNIPQA
-409 EGYTFLGWST
+409 EGYTFLGWSKDQ
-419 SNAENATAEDAYKPG
+419 NATTADPDYAYGK
-434 NEVTLGDAD
+434 EVTIGDTD
-443 INLYAVWQPKNYT
+443 TSLYAVWRENMVS
-456 ITYPGTASLTGVTLT
+456 ITYPTSLAGGKV
-471 NTDSSITP
+471 TP
-479 GRPASFKVT
+479 GASSVKPGASVT
-488 VLAAYDASSMI
+488 FSVLIAAGYDASSVNVTANGI
-499 VAANGVPL
+499 GLGAVNKTTAQNGVTTLTYTFNPTVDTTILVSAPKKLTYSVTLPISDKVDVSFTNPASDAKSTTVNYGSDVAFKVAARTGYTVKGVYANGQKLKEENGAYTIKDITADQRVTVDVEAIQFHKVTYVVLDKTYLVQDVQHSQTSTVEDPVVE
-507 GYSVK
+507 GY
-512 TENTDGSTT
+512 TFIGWNTKQNG
-521 YTYSFVPTGDTAVT
+521 TGDTFNSTTTVNGNITVYAQLQAVT
-535 VSQPEQKSYVV
+535 
-546 TLPVGDHFTAKF
+546 H
-558 DGTDTKSDK
+558 
-567 TVTYNG
+567 
-573 SVSFT
+573 
-578 VTADSGWTIEDV
+578 
-590 SYTGDATLTQDATDS
+590 
-605 TKYTLTDIKSNVAV
+605 
-619 SVKMKQIPVYTIS
+619 QI
-632 YSIDEAYFTS
+632 
-642 QKVTGES
+642 
-649 ANVTLITPAERT
+649 N
-661 GYNFDGWYKNPDYTD
+661 
-676 KAEATLTVTGDVNLY
+676 
-691 GRYMPKTYSIK
+691 
-702 YDLNAPTGATV
+702 YDLNVPQDANGNSLTV
-713 TPNTIDATTKTYG
+713 NPSTLPDTEKTYG
-726 QAVTLSA
+726 KAVTLSA
-733 VTPTC
+733 VMPTC
-738 DGYDFLGWAKEENKG
+738 DGYDFLGWAKARDSKT
-753 LVVYAAGATVSEE
+753 VVYAAGATVSEE

-853 KIENVTADQVVTVEV
+853 TISNVTADQVVTVKV

-938 AYDFTKPVAGPLTIY
+938 AYDFTKPVADELTIY

-965 TNALSGLGWKTESWK
+965 TNALSGLGWKTENWQY
-980 HGAEGTETNAAITI
+980 GTETMTNADTT
-994 NAFTIA
+994 NKSFTIA

-1069 ITYNANARD
+1069 ITYYDNARD
-1078 DVSGLPSPQVV
+1078 DTSNPLAPQIAN
-1089 KYYLAALGETGNDKI
+1089 YYVAGATDNSKF
-1104 TTQEPKRTGYEF
+1104 TKQAPVRTGYTF
-1116 VGWCTDSE
+1116 LGWSTDGTAKE
-1124 ATVTVNGDAKTI
+1124 ATYKWTDIDSTNGLI
-1136 NAKTDGVVV
+1136 IE
-1145 YPGATAPF
+1145 F
-1153 TTDTT
+1153 TKDTT
-1158 LYAIWL
+1158 LYAIWE
-1164 AQDTTLTLK
+1164 AQDTKLTLN

-1186 VIQYEGESITL
+1186 VIQYEGEQITL
-1197 QAELNHFAVG
+1197 QATLNHFAVG

-1234 TFCTTVGEY
+1234 TFRTTVGEY

-1296 NVLNVYEGDSATGTP
+1296 NVLNVYEGNGTTTAATE
-1311 TTGNMVAG
+1311 MVAG
-1319 HTYTLQVKT
+1319 RTYTLEVKT

-1397 SLFVKAGKFNEN
+1397 SLFVKAGKFEN
-1409 DALVNDQY
+1409 DALVNNQY

-1429 VRQVTA
+1429 VRQATA
-1435 TALTIDAPE
+1435 TTLTITGAE
-1444 ESKDIKINGDTPFTA
+1444 TESKDVWVNGATDKF
-1459 IGEHKA
+1459 GRDHLA
-1465 QFEGQAVTLTANIV
+1465 QFEEQTVTLTANIV

-1589 SEKPGKLAGHT
+1589 SEKPGMLAGHT
-1600 AKETTYLSPLTDLL
+1600 ANETTYLSPLTDLL

-1645 VAAENYDIE
+1645 VDATNYDIK
-1654 WQYKTDGNFA
+1654 WLKTTGSNEQEVDATGTNQ
-1664 KAGNDSTAEKYIT
+1664 I
-1677 TTTKVGDRYRVK
+1677 KVDENKVDDRYRVK

-1695 FAGSEATSKD
+1695 FAGSEATSQD

-1712 DVTVTVKALDAIES
+1712 DVTVTVEATDAITKTPVDRENGKYP
-1726 TAATDVYQ
+1726 DVYQ

-1745 AANDKPTMQPTG
+1745 AAKGADATMKPTG

-1762 YKDGENWVKLDSTT
+1762 YSVDGTNWTKIGEAKD
-1776 LADATDGSGSK
+1776 LAEVAGVMT
-1787 IASIKT
+1787 ASIKT
-1793 SELPVKAGDNTKQD
+1793 DQLPVKANDNTKQD
-1807 VEITAVYEG
+1807 VKITAVYSG
-1816 NDTFNASATVNETE
+1816 DATFNASATVNETE

-1858 ENKKQPTDGDK
+1858 ENKKQTTDGDK

-1874 VSDGAFKTNEEATL
+1874 VSDGAFKANEKATL

-1895 LDRNLDKALRN
+1895 LDRELTDETLRN

-1929 ITSGDYG
+1929 IGDAEGTDFANSQRWTDIG
-1936 AAKNWTNIDGK
+1936 A

-1962 YRAVITVKDQPI
+1962 YRAVITVNDQPI
-1974 TKGSFDKLD
+1974 TKGSSTEVNQTIK
-1983 QGVIGTADANDGRQV
+1983 GRQV

-2047 VVPNANVTVTV
+2047 AVPNANVTVKV

-2066 NTAYEKT
+2066 DTAYEKT

-2084 AFSWNTAESDDK
+2084 AFSWNTAESDDN

-2129 ESSYSIAP
+2129 ESSYTIVP
-2137 SNTTV
+2137 ENTTV
-2142 TYNGQT
+2142 TYNGRT
-2148 QGVTVTLNDFDFKG
+2148 QGLTVALNGFGFNG
-2162 KDIKAAAEKSWTV
+2162 TGINEAANKSWTV
-2175 KYYKGEVK
+2175 KYYDKDN
-2183 PENLVEPSQA
+2183 NLVEPTQA
-2193 GTYKAVV
+2193 GTYRAVI

-2232 AKVYDGTDNV
+2232 AKVYDGTTDV

-2251 AETDQTTN
+2251 AVTDQTTN

-2276 YAVATAAALEKANA
+2276 YAVATEAKLSSANA
-2290 GENKFT
+2290 GDNSFT
-2296 ISAIDLLGD
+2296 ISTIELRGD
-2305 DANNYVWDNDE
+2305 DANNYEWDKAS

-2329 GETGTLKLKQGETF
+2329 GEHGTLELKQGETF

-2405 GVTMQ
+2405 GVTVQ
-2410 FTVVET
+2410 FNVVET
-2416 ATNLTEAAT
+2416 ATVPTPATT
-2425 PKPSTLIYLSDTA
+2425 PKASTLIYLNDTA

-2493 GIYTITKAHPSID
+2493 GIYTITKAHPSIGI
-2506 VTPATG
+2506 TAAEA
-2512 LTYNS
+2512 TYNS
-2517 MPQNGYT
+2517 MPYT
-2524 TLTGVEGKDAS
+2524 GATPDLTKATENPEH
-2535 KDYYITYAGDVAIGY
+2535 YLTYAGDVAIGY
-2550 NVQKEGNVDE
+2550 NTPADGNVDE

-2704 QSSTGKN
+2704 QSSTGTN
-2711 TVYYGDEIQLYPYG
+2711 TVYYGDVIQLYPYG
-2725 YYTTHANGSGILEW
+2725 YYTTLGNGSGILEW

-2745 GFKGTVTIGKETGLL
+2745 DFKSTVTIGKETGLL

-2780 IKTEIN
+2780 ISTSVT

-2800 VDKVYNGASQTYAYE
+2800 VDKVYNGASQTYTYTD
-2815 GNVTV
+2815 NVTV
-2820 HDELYQPIGNFVDSK
+2820 HNELYQALPYFDATKV
-2835 LTRTNTARTDVGTQI
+2835 TRTNTDRIDVGTQI

-2866 GGKFTINDKEASVA
+2866 GGKFTINDKDATVA
-2880 PGEQSTV
+2880 PCAQSTV
-2887 YGTPETF
+2887 YGTLEAF

-2927 DVHDGYEILVAGAEN
+2927 DVHDGYEILVAGTED

-2956 DSAVTTYGGETFTS
+2956 DSAVTTYDGMKLYST
-2970 KTTKELNDATVYG
+2970 TTKAKNELNDATVYG
-2983 ETPNVL
+2983 EQANDL
-2989 DWTLVNVIG
+2989 DWILDAVKS
-2998 TTRGTT
+2998 TTRDSV
-3004 EPKDYADNLADFD
+3004 DYADNLADFD
-3017 LPDTFVWQ
+3017 LTDTTGIFIKQ
-3025 DKDDCTG
+3025 DKDDCVG
-3032 NKVTYKAAN
+3032 NAKTYKAAN
-3041 RTTEISGSTVEY
+3041 REEGNTSSTAL
-3053 NQAALTGPRTST
+3053 AADR
-3065 DTATDENYTLKFNT
+3065 TATEKAADDNYELVFSSVTNAKAKNYRLDNNDVKNEKSTMTAPTGT
-3079 VENSGAANYKL
+3079 VGFIGAA
-3090 TNVKTGNSK
+3090 
-3099 ATTNALTA
+3099 AT
-3107 NSKGFIIPATGE
+3107 
-3119 SSDVSGENFV
+3119 SDNLI

-3188 DLSFTIKVGSTTY
+3188 DLSFTIGSTPVDKNNDQPMTGLT
-3201 NVAKDGTDAINFAT
+3201 VGTQ
-3215 TGNATVT
+3215 TVT
-3222 ATVGDTNYKLEGGQY
+3222 VTVGDTNYKLEGGQY

-3260 TVLIKVHNEGSA
+3260 TVLIKVHNENGT

-3316 GVLCGVFTATYPQL
+3316 GGLCGVFTATYPQL

>member
-22 LIMTLSLLPTAAFAD
+22 LIMTLSLLPTAALAL
-37 DEGGDTVY
+37 G
-45 EYSNL
+45 
-50 LNANVSKEIYKWFNN
+50 
-65 NEECVHIDIYP
+65 
-76 NELSEANNGKT
+76 
-87 AFEEGETVNIPLHV
+87 EGETHTFDPTITEIKRIDNPDGSITLVQPIYAVNTLTQIADGYIDENKSLWGLKFSIAQFSVDKPGDTIEATVDAYLDLKGSTNAKITEV
-101 SMYFQ
+101 FV
-106 PTDSTRTESYSV
+106 TDDKTGSGWGHRTDTTRTGNIT
-118 RVGYDG
+118 VGEDG
-124 KENRSNYL
+124 CAR
-132 SASYSVNKQ
+132 
-141 AFTFNS
+141 F
-147 TKKEEKLVITTTAS
+147 
-161 SANDQKLGVTCSLLR
+161 
-176 LGSESTNTQIGSIS
+176 
-190 FEIKLPLVQHYT
+190 
-202 VTYNANGGTL
+202 TL
-212 SAAAVNGTTR
+212 SLKYEVNGTETY
-222 TEATEENPYSQVF
+222 T
-235 DIPAE
+235 
-240 AKSTLSGYT
+240 KSTHVVIMSLWTGYNVTYTQGAGETFMGVPAGNTAKTVAKDANNSDYTQEYTIPDDAKASKDGYT
-249 FEGWQVSGSGS
+249 FEGWIVTGGGSLP
-260 SATGVVPSGTTINGI
+260 AGVVPSGTMIDGI

-285 VQNQEITF
+285 VQNQEISF

-300 SGLPYDYKDMS
+300 SGLPYTLKATSTGSTYK
-311 QGQTYTIPYTPELSG
+311 IPYTPQLAN
-326 YNFKGWT
+326 YTFAGWI
-333 VTGATLETDGVSVK
+333 VTGGNAQIDTADPSKVVDINRPITLTPKWVPADGS
-347 DITSQIT
+347 
-354 ITPIWEKS
+354 
-362 DGTTPVGSHSVK
+362 TPVGSHSVK

-409 EGYTFLGWST
+409 DGYTFLGWST
-419 SNAENATAEDAYKPG
+419 SNAENATAENAYKPG
-434 NEVTLGDAD
+434 TEVMIGDAD
-443 INLYAVWQPKNYT
+443 ITLYAVWRENMVS
-456 ITYPGTASLTGVTLT
+456 ITYPTSLAGGKV
-471 NTDSSITP
+471 TP
-479 GRPASFKVT
+479 GASSVKPGASVT
-488 VLAAYDASSMI
+488 FSVLIAAGYDASS
-499 VAANGVPL
+499 VNVTANGIGL
-507 GYSVK
+507 GAVNK
-512 TENTDGSTT
+512 TTAQNGVTTLT
-521 YTYSFVPTGDTAVT
+521 YTFNPTVDTT
-535 VSQPEQKSYVV
+535 ILVSAPKKLTYNV
-546 TLPVGDHFTAKF
+546 TLPI
-558 DGTDTKSDK
+558 SDK
-567 TVTYNG
+567 VD
-573 SVSFT
+573 VSFT
-578 VTADSGWTIEDV
+578 NPVSDAKSMTVNYGSDV
-590 SYTGDATLTQDATDS
+590 AF
-605 TKYTLTDIKSNVAV
+605 KVA
-619 SVKMKQIPVYTIS
+619 
-632 YSIDEAYFTS
+632 A
-642 QKVTGES
+642 
-649 ANVTLITPAERT
+649 RT
-661 GYNFDGWYKNPDYTD
+661 GYTVKGVYANGQKLKEENGAYTIKD
-676 KAEATLTVTGDVNLY
+676 ITVDQRVTVDVEAIQFHKVTYVVLD
-691 GRYMPKTYSIK
+691 KTYLVQDVQHSQTSTVENPVVEGYTFMGWNTKQDGSGDTFNSTTTVNGNITVYAQLQAVTHQIN
-702 YDLNAPTGATV
+702 YDLNAPQDANGNSLTV
-713 TPNTIDATTKTYG
+713 NPSTLPDTEKTYG
-726 QAVTLSA
+726 KAVTLSA
-733 VTPTC
+733 QVPTC
-738 DGYDFLGWAKEENKG
+738 DGYDFLGWAKGENKG

-766 LTADMTLYAVWA
+766 LTDNMTLYAVWA

-804 GSTFT
+804 GSDFT

-816 AYAATEPT
+816 AYAATMPT
-824 VTISSTAN
+824 VSISNKTNGNLTGPNAGEGPNSTH
-832 GTLTKTD
+832 T
-839 GNHNSEHKAATYTY
+839 AATYTY
-853 KIENVTADQVVTVEV
+853 TISNVTADQVVTVEV

-874 TVTFQYR
+874 NVQFVYR
-881 VVDAQ
+881 VVNANGQELTNDVWNAKP
-886 GNEVTVTGLSGET
+886 

-924 VRWCGADHTTATHE
+924 VRWCGADHTTATTHTD
-938 AYDFTKPVAGPLTIY
+938 YDFTKPVAGPLTIY

-965 TNALSGLGWKTESWK
+965 TDALRGTGWETKDWQYGTKTM
-980 HGAEGTETNAAITI
+980 TNADTT
-994 NAFTIA
+994 NKSFTIA
-1000 YGDNVTFDLVIA
+1000 YGDNVTFDLVIS

-1033 ATTDEKTGVTT
+1033 ATTDEKTGSTT

-1050 SVMADTRIA
+1050 SVTADTRIA

-1078 DVSGLPSPQVV
+1078 DVSGLPTAEKV
-1089 KYYLAALGETGNDKI
+1089 KYYLEGVQNDTI
-1104 TTQEPKRTGYEF
+1104 TTQVPSRTGYTF
-1116 VGWCTDSE
+1116 LGWNTDSE
-1124 ATVTVNGDAKTI
+1124 AKKADSRYTAEKI
-1136 NAKTDGVVV
+1136 RA
-1145 YPGATAPF
+1145 GAASEF
-1153 TTDTT
+1153 TQDTT
-1158 LYAIWL
+1158 LYAIWE
-1164 AQDTTLTLK
+1164 ARDTKLTLK
-1173 ITDVALDKNDGKR
+1173 ITDVAYDTQQNNR
-1186 VIQYEGESITL
+1186 VIQYEGEQITL
-1197 QAELNHFAVG
+1197 QATLNVSAKGTV
-1207 SVTFYKGNQDKTN
+1207 VFYKGDK
-1220 ATIVGS
+1220 
-1226 TSIEGTTA
+1226 EGTNGTRIGSAAINGKTA
-1234 TFCTTVGEY
+1234 ELSVKVGDY
-1243 KTTAKDEYYWAEF
+1243 KAGGVTEHYWAVFESE
-1256 TPNADEGYSGSTSGV
+1256 TDEGYANSEKSNI
-1271 MNVGIFSKALS
+1271 MNVGVFSKALS

-1311 TTGNMVAG
+1311 ITGNMVAG

-1397 SLFVKAGKFNEN
+1397 SLFIKAGKFEN

-1429 VRQVTA
+1429 VRQATA
-1435 TALTIDAPE
+1435 TTLTITDAE
-1444 ESKDIKINGDTPFTA
+1444 TESKDVWVNGATDKF
-1459 IGEHKA
+1459 GRDHLA
-1465 QFEGQAVTLTANIV
+1465 QFEEQTVTLTANIV

-1589 SEKPGKLAGHT
+1589 SEKPGMLAGHT
-1600 AKETTYLSPLTDLL
+1600 ANETTYLSPLTDLL

-1645 VAAENYDIE
+1645 VEAKNYDIK
-1654 WQYKTDGNFA
+1654 WLKTTGSNEQEVDATGTNQ
-1664 KAGNDSTAEKYIT
+1664 I
-1677 TTTKVGDRYRVK
+1677 KVDENKVDDRYRVK

-1712 DVTVTVKALDAIES
+1712 NVTVTVKALDAIES

-1816 NDTFNASATVNETE
+1816 NDTFNASATVNETA

-1874 VSDGAFKTNEEATL
+1874 VSDGAFKANEKATL

-1895 LDRNLDKALRN
+1895 LDRNLDKALLN

-1917 TVQWQKLNGATA
+1917 IVQWQKLNGATA

-1962 YRAVITVKDQPI
+1962 YRAVITVNDQPI

-2047 VVPNANVTVTV
+2047 AVPNANVTVKV

-2066 NTAYEKT
+2066 DTAYEKT

-2142 TYNGQT
+2142 TYNGRT
-2148 QGVTVTLNDFDFKG
+2148 QGLTVTLDGFDFKG
-2162 KDIKAAAEKSWTV
+2162 TGINEAANKSWTV
-2175 KYYKGEVK
+2175 KYYDKGN
-2183 PENLVEPSQA
+2183 NLVEPTQA

-2200 TLPASAYWTEQT
+2200 TLPGSAYWTEHSE
-2212 KTVDFTIE
+2212 TVDFTIS
-2220 KRSVSIADAIAQ
+2220 KRSVSIADAVAQ

-2251 AETDQTTN
+2251 AVTDQTTN

-2276 YAVATAAALEKANA
+2276 YAVATAAALSSANA
-2290 GENKFT
+2290 GDNSFT
-2296 ISAIDLLGD
+2296 ISTIELRGD
-2305 DANNYVWDNDE
+2305 DAANYVWNNDK

-2329 GETGTLKLKQGETF
+2329 GEHGTLELKQGETF

-2524 TLTGVEGKDAS
+2524 GTPNVGTESAES
-2535 KDYYITYAGDVAIGY
+2535 YFTYAGDVAIGY
-2550 NVQKEGNVDE
+2550 NTPADGNVDE

-2574 VNETANYTAHEIS
+2574 VNETENYTAHEIS

-2597 TIKADSWQT
+2597 SIKADSWQT

-2636 DVQIAPEFLYNPTGG
+2636 DVQIAPEYLYNPTNG
-2651 KSNYSNDSLDQV
+2651 KSNYNNDTLDQV
-2663 GGVAIQPIDALS
+2663 GYVAIQPVDALS

-2689 QRTDANIDLAIHGLP
+2689 QRTETNVDFAIHGLP
-2704 QSSTGKN
+2704 QSSTGTN
-2711 TVYYGDEIQLYPYG
+2711 TVYYGDVIQLYPYG
-2725 YYTTHANGSGILEW
+2725 YYTTLGNGSGILEW

-2745 GFKGTVTIGKETGLL
+2745 DFKGAVTIGKETGLL
-2760 NVNGVGEFTVTL
+2760 NVNGVGEFTLTL

-2780 IKTEIN
+2780 IETKLT
-2786 VTAIQKEAKIALKN
+2786 VTALKKEVKVHVADQ
-2800 VDKVYNGASQTYAYE
+2800 DKVYSGSAQTYSGEVKAY
-2815 GNVTV
+2815 
-2820 HDELYQPIGNFVDSK
+2820 DELYATVNAATTTPANN
-2835 LTRTNTARTDVGTQI
+2835 TRTDIGTQI
-2850 TTAKVTG
+2850 TTSRIATG
-2857 AWAYQSETY
+2857 SEKYQSLVY
-2866 GGKFTINDKEASVA
+2866 GGKFTINDKDATVA
-2880 PGEQSTV
+2880 PVAQSTV
-2887 YGTPETF
+2887 YGTLETF
-2894 DTNPKYTV
+2894 DTTPTYKVDGKAGSVDPV
-2902 TNEVNSVAAV
+2902 T
-2912 SGVNVASQT
+2912 GVNVASQT

-2956 DSAVTTYGGETFTS
+2956 DSAVTTYGGMKLYST
-2970 KTTKELNDATVYG
+2970 TTKAKNELNDATIYG
-2983 ETPNVL
+2983 EQANDL
-2989 DWTLVNVIG
+2989 DWILDAVKS
-2998 TTRGTT
+2998 TTRDSV
-3004 EPKDYADNLADFD
+3004 DYADNLADFD
-3017 LPDTFVWQ
+3017 LPDTFVEQ

-3090 TNVKTGNSK
+3090 TNDKAGNS
-3099 ATTNALTA
+3099 ATTTNALTA
-3107 NSKGFIIPATGE
+3107 NSKGFIPAAGE
-3119 SSDVSGENFV
+3119 SNDVSGENFV

-3201 NVAKDGTDAINFAT
+3201 NVAKDGTDAINFAA

-3260 TVLIKVHNEGSA
+3260 TVLIKVHNEGGA

-3286 FKKTGDTID
+3286 FKKTAGGID
-3295 KTTAYASGTLT
+3295 KSTAYASGTLT

-3316 GVLCGVFTATYPQL
+3316 GDLCGVFTATYPQL